1 MMMDDETLQMYV
13 EEASEHLGDIENDLL
28 TIEQAGADID
38 EDLVN
43 KVFRA
48 AHSIKGGAGFLGLN
62 KIKDLGHK
70 IENVLDM
77 IRNRELVPDPE
88 VVNIVLL
95 AFDKL
100 RDMIHN
106 VAQSNDAFIDDH
118 IAALTAA
125 TTANLKVADKSTVDK
140 VVEIKDKQGRT
151 VFVVPE
157 FDLMQNRK
165 GGKNLY
171 LLEFDLIHDVQR
183 KDKKP
188 LDLLKGMDST
198 GVILD
203 LKVDFEAVGSLEDD
217 GFSNRI
223 PFFVL
228 FGSIV
233 EEDIMPALLDLRG
246 EFITSLQF
254 DAPAAATADFAQDL
268 LATTP
273 ATPEVDRTDA
283 LVSELFTGSSL
294 ASALSPTPAPPAAPA
309 VAPSPVQAPAAQA
322 PVASAPVAPVA
333 PAPPAPVRPEMVAP
347 DEDPGRKSD
356 LKTPKSVISQP
367 DSLRVHVSLLEDL
380 MNLAGELVLSRN
392 QLMQAI
398 SSNAIHQIEVAGQR
412 IDLVTSELQETIM
425 LTRMQTVGN
434 IFNKFPRV
442 VRDLARTLG
451 KEIDLQL
458 EGNDVELDKTI
469 IEGLGDPLTH
479 LVRNSADHGIEL
491 PLERAAA
498 GKPAMGT
505 IVLKAYHEAGQVIIE
520 IVDDGRGL
528 NTEKIVEKALSKGLI
543 TPDHAKNMSD
553 KEKANLI
560 FLPGLSTAEMVTDV
574 SGRGVGMDVV
584 KSNLDQLGG
593 QVDIETVR
601 GKGTTIRIK
610 LPLTLA
616 IIPSLLVSVGNERYA
631 IPQVNVDELLR
642 VPADQIGERVEMVGD
657 AEVLL
662 LRGELIPLLYL
673 SDVLGL
679 DSADCHASQM
689 VSKIL
694 RGEMSTEQGDSDCI
708 LADVNLVVV
717 SAGQFRYGLVVDQL
731 HDSVEIVVKPLGR
744 HFKDCHGYAGATIMG
759 DGHVALILDV
769 AGLGR
774 LGDLSLTAGLE
785 KTAGVAKEPEP
796 GMDQEKLSLFVFRN
810 TPQEHCA
817 VPLDL
822 VARVELIN
830 AEEIEEVGGRRV
842 IKYRGGSLPV
852 FSLDQATS
860 AGMLDVSGEIIVIV
874 FLMAGHEIGLLAK
887 PPVDAIETR
896 VAVDT
901 FTLKQPGISG
911 SAVIGDNTTLI
922 VDIFE
927 LIQTVQPDWFAVR
940 GTIEVSDDAGE
951 TGVPHLL
958 LVEDSDFFRNQV
970 RKFIEDDGYTVDV
983 AEDGVVAWNMLNAE
997 PDKYDLVVTDIEMP
1011 NMDGFELAKLI
1022 RKDKRF
1028 ALTPIVAL
1036 TSLAGDEDVA
1046 KGRAAG
1052 IDDYQIKL
1060 DKERLLQSIY
1070 ECLKRY
1076 AS

>member
-13 EEASEHLGDIENDLL
+13 EEAAEHLGDIENDLL
-28 TIEQAGADID
+28 AIEQAGADID
-38 EDLVN
+38 VELVN

-48 AHSIKGGAGFLGLN
+48 AHSIKGGAGFLGLT

-70 IENVLDM
+70 IENILDM
-77 IRNRELVPDPE
+77 VRNRELVPEPE

-100 RDMIHN
+100 RDLITN
-106 VAQSNDAFIDDH
+106 VAESNDAYIDDH
-118 IAALTAA
+118 VAALTAA
-125 TTANLKVADKSTVDK
+125 ASANLEGEEKASVDRL
-140 VVEIKDKQGRT
+140 VEIRDRRGRL
-151 VFVVPE
+151 VFEVAE
-157 FDLMQNRK
+157 FDLLQNRK

-183 KDKKP
+183 KNKTFFDI
-188 LDLLKGMDST
+188 LKGMDST
-198 GVILD
+198 GVVLD
-203 LKVDFEAVGSLEDD
+203 LKVDFEAVGTLEDD
-217 GFSNRI
+217 DFSNRI

-228 FGSIV
+228 FGSII
-233 EEDIMPALLDLRG
+233 EDDIMPALLDLGG
-246 EFITSLQF
+246 EFITTLNVDLPS
-254 DAPAAATADFAQDL
+254 DSPAPAADFAQEL
-268 LATTP
+268 LDQTP
-273 ATPEVDRTDA
+273 QTPSEDRTDS
-283 LVSELFTGSSL
+283 LISELFSGETL
-294 ASALSPTPAPPAAPA
+294 ASALTEPAPAPRAAAPAPAAPA
-309 VAPSPVQAPAAQA
+309 
-322 PVASAPVAPVA
+322 A
-333 PAPPAPVRPEMVAP
+333 PAPRPEPSMTA
-347 DEDPGRKSD
+347 DEDVGRKPD
-356 LKTPKSVISQP
+356 PRAPKSAITQP

-398 SSNAIHQIEVAGQR
+398 SSGAIHQIEVAGQR

-451 KEIDLQL
+451 KEMDLQL

-479 LVRNSADHGIEL
+479 LVRNSADHGIEM
-491 PLERAAA
+491 PDVRVKA

-520 IVDDGRGL
+520 IVDDGGGL
-528 NTEKIVEKALSKGLI
+528 DTEKIVAKALSRGLI
-543 TPDHAKNMSD
+543 SPDQAKSMSD

-560 FLPGLSTAEMVTDV
+560 FLPGLSTAEQVTDV

-593 QVDIETVR
+593 QVDIETER

-616 IIPSLLVSVGNERYA
+616 IIPSLLVSVGQERYA

-642 VPADQIGERVEMVGD
+642 IPVDQITERVELVGD

-673 SDVLGL
+673 SNVLGL
-679 DSADCHASQM
+679 DIGSCEASKL
-689 VSKIL
+689 VGEIL
-694 RGEMSTEQGDSDCI
+694 RGERSLGEIKDSGCTS
-708 LADVNLVVV
+708 ADVNLVVV

-744 HFKDCHGYAGATIMG
+744 HFKECQGYAGATIMG

-774 LGDLSLTAGLE
+774 LGDLSLS
-785 KTAGVAKEPEP
+785 VAREALQTPKEAEAAS
-796 GMDQEKLSLFVFRN
+796 GQDKLSLFVFRN
-810 TPQEHCA
+810 APQEYCA

-822 VARVELIN
+822 VARVELID
-830 AEEIEEVGGRRV
+830 AAEIEEVGGRRV
-842 IKYRGGSLPV
+842 IKYRGGTLPV
-852 FSLDQATS
+852 FSLDQATNVN
-860 AGMLDVSGEIIVIV
+860 MLDISGEIIVIV

-887 PPVDAIETR
+887 PPVDAIEAQ
-896 VAVDT
+896 VAIDS

-922 VDIFE
+922 VDIYE

-940 GTIEVSDDAGE
+940 GSIEIADDAGE
-951 TGVPHLL
+951 VGVPHLL

-970 RKFIEDDGYTVDV
+970 KKFIEDDGYMVDV
-983 AEDGVVAWNMLNAE
+983 AEDGVVAWNMLDAE
-997 PDKYDLVVTDIEMP
+997 PDKFDLVVTDIEMP
-1011 NMDGFELAKLI
+1011 NMDGFELSRRI
-1022 RKDKRF
+1022 RQDKRF
-1028 ALTPIVAL
+1028 SLMPIVAL

-1046 KGRAAG
+1046 RGKAVG
-1052 IDDYQIKL
+1052 IDDYQVKL

-1070 ECLKRY
+1070 EWLKRY

>member
-13 EEASEHLGDIENDLL
+13 EEATEHLGDIENDLL
-28 TIEQAGADID
+28 AIEQAGADID
-38 EDLVN
+38 VELVN

-77 IRNRELVPDPE
+77 VRNRELVPDPE

-100 RDMIHN
+100 RDMITN
-106 VAQSNDAFIDDH
+106 VAASNDEYIDDH
-118 IAALTAA
+118 LAALTAA
-125 TTANLKVADKSTVDK
+125 TSANLQPEEKATVDTR
-140 VVEIKDKQGRT
+140 VAIKDRRGRT
-151 VFVVPE
+151 VFEVPE
-157 FDLMQNRK
+157 FDLVQNRK

-183 KDKKP
+183 KNKTV
-188 LDLLKGMDST
+188 LDLLKSMDSA

-203 LKVDFEAVGSLEDD
+203 LKVDFEAVGTLEEDD
-217 GFSNRI
+217 FSNRI
-223 PFFVL
+223 PLFVL
-228 FGSIV
+228 FGSII
-233 EEDIMPALLDLRG
+233 EDDIMPALLDLAG
-246 EFITSLQF
+246 EFILTLKF
-254 DAPAAATADFAQDL
+254 
-268 LATTP
+268 
-273 ATPEVDRTDA
+273 
-283 LVSELFTGSSL
+283 ELP
-294 ASALSPTPAPPAAPA
+294 ASAAAPA
-309 VAPSPVQAPAAQA
+309 VAPAATPDFARELLNTTPQAPDEDRTDSMVSEIFTDAGLSQA
-322 PVASAPVAPVA
+322 LSGSSAEPVA
-333 PAPPAPVRPEMVAP
+333 PASKPVPNPASPAASD
-347 DEDPGRKSD
+347 DESRKAA
-356 LKTPKSVISQP
+356 TPAAKSAITQP

-398 SSNAIHQIEVAGQR
+398 SSAALHQIEVAGQR

-442 VRDLARTLG
+442 VRDLARTLR

-479 LVRNSADHGIEL
+479 LVRNSADHGIET
-491 PLERAAA
+491 PDERVAA

-528 NTEKIVEKALSKGLI
+528 NTEKIVEKALGRGLI
-543 TPDHAKNMSD
+543 TPDQAKSMSD

-560 FLPGLSTAEMVTDV
+560 FLPGLSTAEQVTDV

-593 QVDIETVR
+593 QVDIETAR

-616 IIPSLLVSVGNERYA
+616 IIPSLLVSVGEERYA

-642 VPADQIGERVEMVGD
+642 VPASQINEKIEIVGD

-673 SDVLGL
+673 SNVLGL
-679 DSADCHASQM
+679 RDTPCDASRM
-689 VSKIL
+689 VAEIL
-694 RGEMSTEQGDSDCI
+694 SGEKTPEQIAESGY
-708 LADVNLVVV
+708 ATTDVNLVVV

-744 HFKDCHGYAGATIMG
+744 HFKECQGYAGATIMG

-774 LGDLSLTAGLE
+774 LGDLSLTAGRE
-785 KTAGVAKEPEP
+785 RSVQVAKESEAVQ
-796 GMDQEKLSLFVFRN
+796 GQERLSLFTFRN
-810 TPQEHCA
+810 APEEHCA
-817 VPLDL
+817 VHLDL
-822 VARVELIN
+822 VARVELIDGK
-830 AEEIEEVGGRRV
+830 EIEEVGGRRV
-842 IKYRGGSLPV
+842 IKYRGGTLPV
-852 FSLDQATS
+852 FSMDQATS
-860 AGMLDVSGEIIVIV
+860 VGLLDTTGELIVIV

-887 PPVDAIETR
+887 PPVDAIELR
-896 VAVDT
+896 AAVDT
-901 FTLKQPGISG
+901 FTLKQTGISG
-911 SAVIGDNTTLI
+911 SVVIGDHTTLI
-922 VDIFE
+922 VDIHE
-927 LIQTVQPDWFAVR
+927 LIQAVQPDWFAVR
-940 GTIEVSDDAGE
+940 GSIEIADDAGDV
-951 TGVPHLL
+951 GVPHLL

-970 RKFIEDDGYTVDV
+970 RKFMADDGYTVDV
-983 AEDGVVAWNMLNAE
+983 AEDGLIAWNMLDADPE
-997 PDKYDLVVTDIEMP
+997 RFDLVVTDIEMP
-1011 NMDGFELAKLI
+1011 NMDGFELARRI
-1022 RKDKRF
+1022 RQDKRF
-1028 ALTPIVAL
+1028 ALMPIVAL
-1036 TSLAGDEDVA
+1036 TSLAGDEDMA
-1046 KGRAAG
+1046 RGRAVG
-1052 IDDYQIKL
+1052 IDDYQVKL

>member
-13 EEASEHLGDIENDLL
+13 EEATEHLGDIENDLL
-28 TIEQAGADID
+28 AIEQAGADID
-38 EDLVN
+38 VELVN

-70 IENVLDM
+70 IENILDM
-77 IRNRELVPDPE
+77 VRNRELVPEPE

-100 RDMIHN
+100 RDLITN
-106 VAQSNDAFIDDH
+106 VGESNDAYIDDH
-118 IAALTAA
+118 VAALTAA
-125 TTANLKVADKSTVDK
+125 ASANLQADEKASVDRKVEVRDRK
-140 VVEIKDKQGRT
+140 GRT
-151 VFVVPE
+151 VFEVPE
-157 FDLMQNRK
+157 FDLLQNRK

-183 KDKKP
+183 KNKTVFDV
-188 LDLLKGMDST
+188 LKGMDAT

-203 LKVDFEAVGSLEDD
+203 LKVDFEAVGTLEDD
-217 GFSNRI
+217 DFSNRI

-228 FGSIV
+228 FGSII
-233 EEDIMPALLDLRG
+233 EDDIMPALLDLGG
-246 EFITSLQF
+246 EFITTLNIDIPSAAQ
-254 DAPAAATADFAQDL
+254 APAKDFAQEL
-268 LATTP
+268 LDRTP
-273 ATPEVDRTDA
+273 PTPNEDRTDS
-283 LVSELFTGSSL
+283 LVSALFNGDSL
-294 ASALSPTPAPPAAPA
+294 ATALKAPVSEPAAPSSAPAPASKPEPAPA
-309 VAPSPVQAPAAQA
+309 VAATAADDDA
-322 PVASAPVAPVA
+322 
-333 PAPPAPVRPEMVAP
+333 
-347 DEDPGRKSD
+347 GRKAD
-356 LKTPKSVISQP
+356 PKAPKSVITQP

-442 VRDLARTLG
+442 VRDLARNLG

-479 LVRNSADHGIEL
+479 LVRNSADHGIEM
-491 PLERAAA
+491 PDIRVAA

-520 IVDDGRGL
+520 IVDDGGGL
-528 NTEKIVEKALSKGLI
+528 NTDKIVAKALSRGLI
-543 TPDHAKNMSD
+543 SPDQAKSMSD

-560 FLPGLSTAEMVTDV
+560 FLPGLSTAEQVTDV

-593 QVDIETVR
+593 QVDIETER
-601 GKGTTIRIK
+601 GRGTTIRIK

-616 IIPSLLVSVGNERYA
+616 IIPSLLVSVGQERYA

-642 VPADQIGERVEMVGD
+642 IPVDQITERVELVGD

-673 SDVLGL
+673 SNVLGL
-679 DSADCHASQM
+679 DVSSCEASKM
-689 VSKIL
+689 VGEIL
-694 RGEMSTEQGDSDCI
+694 RGEKSIGDVQEAGCAA
-708 LADVNLVVV
+708 ADVNLVVV

-744 HFKDCHGYAGATIMG
+744 HFKDCQGYAGATIMG

-774 LGDLSLTAGLE
+774 LGDLSLSIARE
-785 KTAGVAKEPEP
+785 KQQVTKEAEATS
-796 GMDQEKLSLFVFRN
+796 GQEKLSLFVFRN
-810 TPQEHCA
+810 TPQEYCA

-822 VARVELIN
+822 VARVELID
-830 AEEIEEVGGRRV
+830 AAEIEEVGGRRV
-842 IKYRGGSLPV
+842 IKYRGGTLPV
-852 FSLDQATS
+852 FSLDQATNVNL
-860 AGMLDVSGEIIVIV
+860 LDISGEVIVIV

-887 PPVDAIETR
+887 PPVDAIEAQ
-896 VAVDT
+896 VAIDS

-922 VDIFE
+922 VDIYE
-927 LIQTVQPDWFAVR
+927 LIQTVQPEWFAVR
-940 GTIEVSDDAGE
+940 GSIEIADDAGE
-951 TGVPHLL
+951 VGVPHLL

-970 RKFIEDDGYTVDV
+970 KKFIEDDGYAIDV
-983 AEDGVVAWNMLNAE
+983 AEDGVVAWNMLDAD
-997 PDKYDLVVTDIEMP
+997 PGRYDLVVTDIEMP
-1011 NMDGFELAKLI
+1011 NMDGFELSRRI
-1022 RKDKRF
+1022 RQDQRF
-1028 ALTPIVAL
+1028 SLVPIIAL

-1046 KGRAAG
+1046 RGKAAG
-1052 IDDYQIKL
+1052 IDDYQVKL

-1070 ECLKRY
+1070 DWLKRY

>member
-13 EEASEHLGDIENDLL
+13 EEATEHLGDIENDLL
-28 TIEQAGADID
+28 AIEQAGADID
-38 EDLVN
+38 VELVN

-70 IENVLDM
+70 IENILDM
-77 IRNRELVPDPE
+77 VRNRELVPEPE

-100 RDMIHN
+100 RDLITN
-106 VAQSNDAFIDDH
+106 VGESNDAYIDDH
-118 IAALTAA
+118 VAALTAA
-125 TTANLKVADKSTVDK
+125 ASANLQADEKASVDRK
-140 VVEIKDKQGRT
+140 VVVQDRKGRT
-151 VFVVPE
+151 VFEVPE
-157 FDLMQNRK
+157 FDLLQNRK

-183 KDKKP
+183 KNKTVFDV
-188 LDLLKGMDST
+188 LKGMDAT

-203 LKVDFEAVGSLEDD
+203 LKVDFEAVGTLEDD
-217 GFSNRI
+217 DFSNRI

-228 FGSIV
+228 FGSII
-233 EEDIMPALLDLRG
+233 EDDIMPALLDLGG
-246 EFITSLQF
+246 EFITTLNIDIPSA
-254 DAPAAATADFAQDL
+254 APAKDFAQEL
-268 LATTP
+268 LDRTP
-273 ATPEVDRTDA
+273 PTPDEDRTDS
-283 LVSELFTGSSL
+283 LVSELFSGDSL
-294 ASALSPTPAPPAAPA
+294 ATALKTPVAEPT
-309 VAPSPVQAPAAQA
+309 APSPAPAPASKPEPAPAPAAA
-322 PVASAPVAPVA
+322 VADDDA
-333 PAPPAPVRPEMVAP
+333 
-347 DEDPGRKSD
+347 GRKAD
-356 LKTPKSVISQP
+356 PKTPKSVITQP

-479 LVRNSADHGIEL
+479 LVRNSADHGIEM
-491 PLERAAA
+491 PDERVAA

-520 IVDDGRGL
+520 IVDDGGGL
-528 NTEKIVEKALSKGLI
+528 NTDKIVQKALSKGLI
-543 TPDHAKNMSD
+543 TPDQAKSMSD

-560 FLPGLSTAEMVTDV
+560 FLPGLSTAEQVTDV

-593 QVDIETVR
+593 QVDIDTAR

-616 IIPSLLVSVGNERYA
+616 IIPSLLVSVGQERYA

-642 VPADQIGERVEMVGD
+642 IPVDQIRERVEMVGD

-673 SDVLGL
+673 SNVLGL
-679 DSADCHASQM
+679 DNSSCEASRM
-689 VSKIL
+689 VGEIL
-694 RGEMSTEQGDSDCI
+694 RGEASPGQIEASGCVM
-708 LADVNLVVV
+708 ADVNLVVV

-744 HFKDCHGYAGATIMG
+744 HFKDCQGYAGATIMG

-774 LGDLSLTAGLE
+774 LGDLSLTASRERSNL
-785 KTAGVAKEPEP
+785 VAKEAEVESNQ
-796 GMDQEKLSLFVFRN
+796 DKLSLFVFRN

-822 VARVELIN
+822 VARVELID
-830 AEEIEEVGGRRV
+830 AKEIEEVGGRRV
-842 IKYRGGSLPV
+842 IKYRGGTLPV
-852 FSLDQATS
+852 FSLDQATNV
-860 AGMLDVSGEIIVIV
+860 GLLELSGELIVIV

-896 VAVDT
+896 VALDG

-911 SAVIGDNTTLI
+911 SAVIGENTTLI
-922 VDIFE
+922 VDIYE
-927 LIQTVQPDWFAVR
+927 LIQTVQPEWFAVR
-940 GTIEVSDDAGE
+940 GSIEIADDAGE
-951 TGVPHLL
+951 VGVPHLL

-970 RKFIEDDGYTVDV
+970 KKFIEDDGYSVDV
-983 AEDGVVAWNMLNAE
+983 AEDGLVAWNMLDAD
-997 PDKYDLVVTDIEMP
+997 PTRYDLVVTDIEMP
-1011 NMDGFELAKLI
+1011 NMDGFELSKRI
-1022 RKDKRF
+1022 RQDKRF
-1028 ALTPIVAL
+1028 SLVPIVAL

-1046 KGRAAG
+1046 RGKAVG
-1052 IDDYQIKL
+1052 IDDYQVKL

-1070 ECLKRY
+1070 EWLKRY
-1076 AS
+1076 ASS

>member
-13 EEASEHLGDIENDLL
+13 EEATEHLGDIENDLL
-28 TIEQAGADID
+28 AIEQAGADID
-38 EDLVN
+38 VELVN

-70 IENVLDM
+70 IENILDM
-77 IRNRELVPDPE
+77 VRNRELVPEPE

-100 RDMIHN
+100 RDLITN
-106 VAQSNDAFIDDH
+106 VAESNDAYIDDH
-118 IAALTAA
+118 VAALTAA
-125 TTANLKVADKSTVDK
+125 ASANLQGDEKASVDRKVEVQDRK
-140 VVEIKDKQGRT
+140 GRT
-151 VFVVPE
+151 VFEVPE
-157 FDLMQNRK
+157 FDLLQNRK

-183 KDKKP
+183 KNKTVFDV
-188 LDLLKGMDST
+188 LKGMDAT

-203 LKVDFEAVGSLEDD
+203 LKVDFEAVGTLEDD
-217 GFSNRI
+217 DFSNRI

-228 FGSIV
+228 FGSII
-233 EEDIMPALLDLRG
+233 EDDIMPALLDLAG
-246 EFITSLQF
+246 EFVTTLNIDLSSA
-254 DAPAAATADFAQDL
+254 APVTDFAQEL
-268 LATTP
+268 LDRTP
-273 ATPEVDRTDA
+273 PTPDEDRTDS
-283 LVSELFTGSSL
+283 LVSALFNGDSL
-294 ASALSPTPAPPAAPA
+294 ATALKTPVAEQAAPSPAPAPASKPEPTPAA
-309 VAPSPVQAPAAQA
+309 VADDDA
-322 PVASAPVAPVA
+322 
-333 PAPPAPVRPEMVAP
+333 
-347 DEDPGRKSD
+347 GRKAD
-356 LKTPKSVISQP
+356 PKTPKSVITQP

-479 LVRNSADHGIEL
+479 LVRNSADHGIEM
-491 PLERAAA
+491 PDERVAA

-520 IVDDGRGL
+520 IVDDGGGL
-528 NTEKIVEKALSKGLI
+528 NTDKIVQKALSKGLI
-543 TPDHAKNMSD
+543 TPDQAKSMSD

-560 FLPGLSTAEMVTDV
+560 FLPGLSTAEQVTDV

-593 QVDIETVR
+593 QVDIDTAR

-616 IIPSLLVSVGNERYA
+616 IIPSLLVSVGQERYA

-642 VPADQIGERVEMVGD
+642 IPVDQIRERVEMVGD

-673 SDVLGL
+673 SNVLGL
-679 DSADCHASQM
+679 DNSSCEASRM
-689 VSKIL
+689 VGEIL
-694 RGEMSTEQGDSDCI
+694 RGEASPGQIEGSGSVM
-708 LADVNLVVV
+708 ADVNLVVV

-744 HFKDCHGYAGATIMG
+744 HFKDCQGYAGATIMG

-774 LGDLSLTAGLE
+774 LGDLSLTASRERSNL
-785 KTAGVAKEPEP
+785 VAKEAEVESNQ
-796 GMDQEKLSLFVFRN
+796 DKLSLFVFRN

-822 VARVELIN
+822 VARVELID
-830 AEEIEEVGGRRV
+830 AKEIEEVGGRRV
-842 IKYRGGSLPV
+842 IKYRGGTLPV
-852 FSLDQATS
+852 FSLDQATNV
-860 AGMLDVSGEIIVIV
+860 GLLELSGELIVIV

-896 VAVDT
+896 VALDG

-911 SAVIGDNTTLI
+911 SAVIGENTTLI
-922 VDIFE
+922 VDIYE
-927 LIQTVQPDWFAVR
+927 LIQTVQPEWFAVR
-940 GTIEVSDDAGE
+940 GSIEIADDAGE
-951 TGVPHLL
+951 VGVPHLL

-970 RKFIEDDGYTVDV
+970 KKFIEDDGYSVDV
-983 AEDGVVAWNMLNAE
+983 AEDGLIAWNMLDAD
-997 PDKYDLVVTDIEMP
+997 PTRYDLVVTDIEMP
-1011 NMDGFELAKLI
+1011 NMDGFELSKRI
-1022 RKDKRF
+1022 RQDKRF
-1028 ALTPIVAL
+1028 SLVPIVAL
-1036 TSLAGDEDVA
+1036 TSLAGDEDIARGKAV
-1046 KGRAAG
+1046 G
-1052 IDDYQIKL
+1052 IDDYQVKL

-1070 ECLKRY
+1070 EWLKRY
-1076 AS
+1076 ASS

>member
-13 EEASEHLGDIENDLL
+13 EEATEHLGDIENDLL
-28 TIEQAGADID
+28 AIEQAGADID
-38 EDLVN
+38 VELVN

-70 IENVLDM
+70 IENILDM
-77 IRNRELVPDPE
+77 VRNRELVPEPE

-100 RDMIHN
+100 RDLITN
-106 VAQSNDAFIDDH
+106 VGESNDAYIDDH
-118 IAALTAA
+118 VAALTAA
-125 TTANLKVADKSTVDK
+125 ASANLQADEKASVDRKVEVRDRK
-140 VVEIKDKQGRT
+140 GRT
-151 VFVVPE
+151 VFEVPE
-157 FDLMQNRK
+157 FDLLQNRK

-183 KDKKP
+183 KNKTVFDV
-188 LDLLKGMDST
+188 LKGMDAT

-203 LKVDFEAVGSLEDD
+203 LKVDFEAVGTLEDD
-217 GFSNRI
+217 DFSNRI

-228 FGSIV
+228 FGSII
-233 EEDIMPALLDLRG
+233 EDDIMPALLDLGG
-246 EFITSLQF
+246 EFITTLNIDIPSAAQ
-254 DAPAAATADFAQDL
+254 APAKDFAQEL
-268 LATTP
+268 LDRTP
-273 ATPEVDRTDA
+273 PTPNEDRTDS
-283 LVSELFTGSSL
+283 LVSALFNGDSL
-294 ASALSPTPAPPAAPA
+294 ATALKAPVSEPAAPSSAPAPASKPEPAPA
-309 VAPSPVQAPAAQA
+309 VAATAADDDA
-322 PVASAPVAPVA
+322 
-333 PAPPAPVRPEMVAP
+333 
-347 DEDPGRKSD
+347 GRKAD
-356 LKTPKSVISQP
+356 PKAPKSVITQP

-451 KEIDLQL
+451 KEMDLQL
-458 EGNDVELDKTI
+458 EGNEVELDKTI

-479 LVRNSADHGIEL
+479 LVRNSADHGIEM
-491 PLERAAA
+491 PEERVAA

-520 IVDDGRGL
+520 IVDDGGGL
-528 NTEKIVEKALSKGLI
+528 NTDKIVQKALSKGLI
-543 TPDHAKNMSD
+543 TPDQAKSMSD

-560 FLPGLSTAEMVTDV
+560 FLPGLSTAEQVTDV

-593 QVDIETVR
+593 QVDIDTAR

-616 IIPSLLVSVGNERYA
+616 IIPSLLVSVGQERYA

-642 VPADQIGERVEMVGD
+642 IPVDQIGERVEMVGD

-673 SDVLGL
+673 SNVLGL
-679 DSADCHASQM
+679 DNSSCEASRM
-689 VSKIL
+689 VGDIL
-694 RGEMSTEQGDSDCI
+694 RGEASPGQVEGSGCVM
-708 LADVNLVVV
+708 ADVNLVVV

-744 HFKDCHGYAGATIMG
+744 HFKDCQGYAGATIMG

-769 AGLGR
+769 AGVGR
-774 LGDLSLTAGLE
+774 LGDLSLTTSRERSTL
-785 KTAGVAKEPEP
+785 VAKETEVESSK
-796 GMDQEKLSLFVFRN
+796 DRLSLFVFRN

-822 VARVELIN
+822 VARVELID
-830 AEEIEEVGGRRV
+830 AKEIEEVGGRRV
-842 IKYRGGSLPV
+842 IKYRGGTLPV
-852 FSLDQATS
+852 FSLDQATNV
-860 AGMLDVSGEIIVIV
+860 GLLELSGELIVIV

-896 VAVDT
+896 VAIDG

-911 SAVIGDNTTLI
+911 SAVIGENTTLI
-922 VDIFE
+922 VDIYE
-927 LIQTVQPDWFAVR
+927 LIQTVQPEWFAVR
-940 GTIEVSDDAGE
+940 GSIEVAGDAGE
-951 TGVPHLL
+951 VGVPHLL

-970 RKFIEDDGYTVDV
+970 KKFIEDDGYSVDV
-983 AEDGVVAWNMLNAE
+983 AEDGLVAWNMLDAD
-997 PDKYDLVVTDIEMP
+997 PSKYDLIVTDIEMP
-1011 NMDGFELAKLI
+1011 NMDGFELSRRI
-1022 RKDKRF
+1022 RQDKRF
-1028 ALTPIVAL
+1028 SLVPIVAL

-1046 KGRAAG
+1046 RGKAVG
-1052 IDDYQIKL
+1052 IDDYQVKL

-1070 ECLKRY
+1070 EWLKRY
-1076 AS
+1076 ASS

>member
-13 EEASEHLGDIENDLL
+13 EEAAEHLGDIENDLL
-28 TIEQAGADID
+28 AIEQAGADID
-38 EDLVN
+38 VELVN

-48 AHSIKGGAGFLGLN
+48 AHSIKGGAGFLGLT

-70 IENVLDM
+70 IENILDM
-77 IRNRELVPDPE
+77 VRNRELVPEPE

-100 RDMIHN
+100 RDLISN
-106 VAQSNDAFIDDH
+106 VAESNDAYIDDH
-118 IAALTAA
+118 VAALTAA
-125 TTANLKVADKSTVDK
+125 ASANLEGEAKASVDRLIEVKDRRGRVVFEVA
-140 VVEIKDKQGRT
+140 
-151 VFVVPE
+151 E
-157 FDLMQNRK
+157 FDLLQNKK

-183 KDKKP
+183 KNKTIFDI
-188 LDLLKGMDST
+188 LKGMDAT

-203 LKVDFEAVGSLEDD
+203 LKVDFEAVGTLEDD
-217 GFSNRI
+217 DFSNRI

-228 FGSIV
+228 FGSII
-233 EEDIMPALLDLRG
+233 EDDIMPALLDLGG
-246 EFITSLQF
+246 EFITTLSIDLPS
-254 DAPAAATADFAQDL
+254 DPKAPAADFAQEL
-268 LATTP
+268 LDQTP
-273 ATPEVDRTDA
+273 QTPDEDRTDS
-283 LVSELFTGSSL
+283 LISELFSRETLTSSL
-294 ASALSPTPAPPAAPA
+294 SSPAADSVPSAPAPA
-309 VAPSPVQAPAAQA
+309 
-322 PVASAPVAPVA
+322 APVA
-333 PAPPAPVRPEMVAP
+333 PAPQPAPQPMADDDAIRKADPRAP
-347 DEDPGRKSD
+347 
-356 LKTPKSVISQP
+356 KTAISQP

-479 LVRNSADHGIEL
+479 LVRNSADHGIEM
-491 PLERAAA
+491 PDVRARA
-498 GKPAMGT
+498 GKPALGT

-520 IVDDGRGL
+520 IVDDGGGL
-528 NTEKIVEKALSKGLI
+528 DTEKIVAKALSRGLI
-543 TPDHAKNMSD
+543 SPDQAKSMSD

-560 FLPGLSTAEMVTDV
+560 FLPGLSTAEQVTDV

-593 QVDIETVR
+593 QVDIETER

-616 IIPSLLVSVGNERYA
+616 IIPSLLVSVGQERYA

-642 VPADQIGERVEMVGD
+642 IPVDQITERVELVGD

-673 SDVLGL
+673 SNVLGL
-679 DSADCHASQM
+679 DVDSCEASKM
-689 VSKIL
+689 VGEIL
-694 RGEMSTEQGDSDCI
+694 RGEKGLDEVQEAGCI

-744 HFKDCHGYAGATIMG
+744 HFKECQGYAGATIMG

-774 LGDLSLTAGLE
+774 LGDLSLSVSRE
-785 KTAGVAKEPEP
+785 KQQVTKDAEAVTGP
-796 GMDQEKLSLFVFRN
+796 EKLSLFVFRN
-810 TPQEHCA
+810 TPQEYCA

-822 VARVELIN
+822 VARVELID
-830 AEEIEEVGGRRV
+830 AAEIEEVGGRRV
-842 IKYRGGSLPV
+842 IKYRGGTLPV
-852 FSLDQATS
+852 FSLDQATNV
-860 AGMLDVSGEIIVIV
+860 GLLDLTGELIVIV

-887 PPVDAIETR
+887 PPVDAIEAR
-896 VAVDT
+896 VNLDS

-911 SAVIGDNTTLI
+911 SAVIGENTTLI
-922 VDIFE
+922 VDIYE

-940 GTIEVSDDAGE
+940 GSIEIADDAGE
-951 TGVPHLL
+951 VGVPHLL

-970 RKFIEDDGYTVDV
+970 RKFIEDDGYLVDV
-983 AEDGVVAWNMLNAE
+983 AEDGLVAWNMLDAE
-997 PDKYDLVVTDIEMP
+997 PGKFDLVVTDIEMP
-1011 NMDGFELAKLI
+1011 NMDGFELARLI
-1022 RKDKRF
+1022 RQDKRF
-1028 ALTPIVAL
+1028 SMMPIVAL

-1046 KGRAAG
+1046 KGKAAG
-1052 IDDYQIKL
+1052 IDDYQVKL

-1070 ECLKRY
+1070 EWLKRY

>member
-13 EEASEHLGDIENDLL
+13 EEATEHLGDIENDLL
-28 TIEQAGADID
+28 AIEQAGADID
-38 EDLVN
+38 VELVN

-77 IRNRELVPDPE
+77 VRNRELVPDPE

-100 RDMIHN
+100 RDLITN
-106 VAQSNDAFIDDH
+106 VATSNDAYIDDH

-125 TTANLKVADKSTVDK
+125 TSANLHPGEKATVENR
-140 VVEIKDKQGRT
+140 VEIQDRRGRT

-157 FDLMQNRK
+157 FDLVQNRK
-165 GGKNLY
+165 SGKNLY

-183 KDKKP
+183 KNKTV
-188 LDLLKGMDST
+188 LDLLKSMDSA

-203 LKVDFEAVGSLEDD
+203 LKVDFEAVGTLDEDD
-217 GFSNRI
+217 FSSRI
-223 PFFVL
+223 PLFVL
-228 FGSIV
+228 FGSII
-233 EEDIMPALLDLRG
+233 EDDIMPALLDLSG
-246 EFITSLQF
+246 EYILTLKFELPATAAA
-254 DAPAAATADFAQDL
+254 APARPPMPASAQDL
-268 LATTP
+268 
-273 ATPEVDRTDA
+273 
-283 LVSELFTGSSL
+283 
-294 ASALSPTPAPPAAPA
+294 PPAAMRAPEPADTA
-309 VAPSPVQAPAAQA
+309 VAETASDEVSARDDAPPVPVAQA
-322 PVASAPVAPVA
+322 ASLSVAEDETRKGA
-333 PAPPAPVRPEMVAP
+333 PAP
-347 DEDPGRKSD
+347 KSAMA
-356 LKTPKSVISQP
+356 QP

-398 SSNAIHQIEVAGQR
+398 SSGALHQIEVAGQR

-442 VRDLARTLG
+442 VRDLARNLG

-479 LVRNSADHGIEL
+479 LVRNSADHGIE
-491 PLERAAA
+491 PPNERVAA
-498 GKPAMGT
+498 GKPSMGT

-528 NTEKIVEKALSKGLI
+528 NTDKIVQKALSRGLV
-543 TPDHAKNMSD
+543 TPDQARSMSD

-560 FLPGLSTAEMVTDV
+560 FLPGLSTAEQVTDV

-593 QVDIETVR
+593 QVDIETAR
-601 GKGTTIRIK
+601 GRGTTIRIK

-616 IIPSLLVSVGNERYA
+616 IIPSLLVSAGEERYA

-642 VPADQIGERVEMVGD
+642 VPAAQIREKIEMVGD

-673 SDVLGL
+673 SNVLALCGGVCE
-679 DSADCHASQM
+679 STRM
-689 VSKIL
+689 VGEIL
-694 RGEMSTEQGDSDCI
+694 RGEKTLEQIAESGYAS
-708 LADVNLVVV
+708 LDVNLVVV

-744 HFKDCHGYAGATIMG
+744 HFKECQGYAGATIMG

-774 LGDLSLTAGLE
+774 LGDLSLTTIRERG
-785 KTAGVAKEPEP
+785 TQVAKDGEVAQ
-796 GMDQEKLSLFVFRN
+796 DQERLSLFTFRN
-810 TPQEHCA
+810 APGEHCA

-822 VARVELIN
+822 VARVELIDGR
-830 AEEIEEVGGRRV
+830 EIEQVGGRRV
-842 IKYRGGSLPV
+842 IKYRGGTLPV

-860 AGMLDVSGEIIVIV
+860 VGLLDTTGELIVIV

-887 PPVDAIETR
+887 PPVDAIELKA
-896 VAVDT
+896 VVDT

-911 SAVIGDNTTLI
+911 SVVIGENTTLI
-922 VDIFE
+922 VDIYE

-940 GTIEVSDDAGE
+940 GSIEIAGDAGE
-951 TGVPHLL
+951 AGVPNLL

-970 RKFIEDDGYTVDV
+970 RKFLEDDGYTAEV
-983 AEDGVVAWNMLNAE
+983 AEDGLVAWNMLNAE
-997 PDKYDLVVTDIEMP
+997 PDRFDLVLTDIEMP
-1011 NMDGFELAKLI
+1011 KMDGFELSRRI
-1022 RKDKRF
+1022 RQDKRF
-1028 ALTPIVAL
+1028 ALMPIVAL
-1036 TSLAGDEDVA
+1036 TSLAADEDVA
-1046 KGRAAG
+1046 RGKAVG
-1052 IDDYQIKL
+1052 IDDYQVKL

>member
-13 EEASEHLGDIENDLL
+13 EEATEHLGDIENDLL
-28 TIEQAGADID
+28 AIEQAGADID
-38 EDLVN
+38 VELVN

-48 AHSIKGGAGFLGLN
+48 AHSIKGGAGFLGLT

-77 IRNRELVPDPE
+77 VRNGELVPDPE

-100 RDMIHN
+100 RDMIIN
-106 VAQSNDAFIDDH
+106 VAESEDAYIDDH

-125 TTANLKVADKSTVDK
+125 TSANLQAEEKASVDRMVAILDAR
-140 VVEIKDKQGRT
+140 GRT
-151 VFVVPE
+151 VFEVPE
-157 FDLMQNRK
+157 FDLLQNRK

-183 KDKKP
+183 KEKTIFDI
-188 LDLLKGMDST
+188 LKCMDST

-203 LKVDFEAVGSLEDD
+203 LKVDFEAVGTLDGDD
-217 GFSNRI
+217 FSNRI
-223 PFFVL
+223 PLFVL
-228 FGSIV
+228 FGSII
-233 EEDIMPALLDLRG
+233 EDDIMPALLDLG
-246 EFITSLQF
+246 SEFILPLKLDLPSS
-254 DAPAAATADFAQDL
+254 APAAEPGFAREL
-268 LATTP
+268 LEQTP
-273 ATPEVDRTDA
+273 QTPEEDRTDA
-283 LVSELFTGSSL
+283 LVSEIFNGANLADALNSS
-294 ASALSPTPAPPAAPA
+294 APQQAPAPAVPAPAAQEPVRESAPTPAPK
-309 VAPSPVQAPAAQA
+309 
-322 PVASAPVAPVA
+322 
-333 PAPPAPVRPEMVAP
+333 PAPKPAGEDVKADAKAP
-347 DEDPGRKSD
+347 KAMA
-356 LKTPKSVISQP
+356 QP
-367 DSLRVHVSLLEDL
+367 DTLRVHVSLLEDL

-398 SSNAIHQIEVAGQR
+398 SSAALHQIEVAGQR

-442 VRDLARTLG
+442 VRDLARNLG

-479 LVRNSADHGIEL
+479 LVRNSADHGIET
-491 PLERAAA
+491 PDERVLA

-528 NTEKIVEKALSKGLI
+528 NTDRIVEKAMERGLI
-543 TPDHAKNMSD
+543 SPDQAKSMSD

-560 FLPGLSTAEMVTDV
+560 FLPGLSTAEKVTDV

-593 QVDIETVR
+593 QVDIETAS

-616 IIPSLLVSVGNERYA
+616 IIPSLLVSVAEERYA

-642 VPADQIGERVEMVGD
+642 IPVEQITERVEMVGD

-662 LRGELIPLLYL
+662 LRGELIPLMYL
-673 SDVLGL
+673 STVLGL
-679 DSADCHASQM
+679 EGSACSSSTM
-689 VSKIL
+689 VGEVL
-694 RGEMSTEQGDSDCI
+694 RGEKSIAELEEAGCAAM
-708 LADVNLVVV
+708 DVNLVVV

-744 HFKDCHGYAGATIMG
+744 HFKECQGYAGATIMG

-774 LGDLSLTAGLE
+774 LGDLSLTSIQERGSY
-785 KTAGVAKEPEP
+785 AKEAEVEK
-796 GMDQEKLSLFVFRN
+796 GQEKLSLFVFRN
-810 TPQEHCA
+810 TPDEHCA

-822 VARVELIN
+822 VARVELIDGK
-830 AEEIEEVGGRRV
+830 EIEGVGGRRV
-842 IKYRGGSLPV
+842 IKYRGGTLPV
-852 FSLDQATS
+852 FALDQATNVAS
-860 AGMLDVSGEIIVIV
+860 LDLTGELIVIV

-887 PPVDAIETR
+887 PPVDAIETE
-896 VAVDT
+896 VSIDS

-911 SAVIGDNTTLI
+911 SAVIGENTTLI
-922 VDIFE
+922 VDIYE
-927 LIQTVQPDWFAVR
+927 LIQTVQPEWFAVR
-940 GTIEVSDDAGE
+940 GSIEVADDAGDV
-951 TGVPHLL
+951 GVPHVL
-958 LVEDSDFFRNQV
+958 LVEDSDFFRGQV
-970 RKFIEDDGYTVDV
+970 RKFIEDDGYTVET
-983 AEDGVVAWNMLNAE
+983 AEDGLVAWNMLDAD
-997 PDKYDLVVTDIEMP
+997 PAKFDLVVTDIEMP
-1011 NMDGFELAKLI
+1011 NMDGFALAQAI
-1022 RKDKRF
+1022 RQDKRF
-1028 ALTPIVAL
+1028 SLTPIIAL

-1046 KGRAAG
+1046 RGRAVG
-1052 IDDYQIKL
+1052 IDDYQVKL
-1060 DKERLLQSIY
+1060 DKERLLQAIY
-1070 ECLKRY
+1070 EWLKRY

>member
-13 EEASEHLGDIENDLL
+13 EEAAEHLGDIENDLL
-28 TIEQAGADID
+28 AIEQAGADID
-38 EDLVN
+38 VELVN

-48 AHSIKGGAGFLGLN
+48 AHSIKGGAGFLGLT

-70 IENVLDM
+70 IENILDM
-77 IRNRELVPDPE
+77 VRNRELVPEPE

-100 RDMIHN
+100 RDLISN
-106 VAQSNDAFIDDH
+106 VAESNDAYIDDH
-118 IAALTAA
+118 VAALTAA
-125 TTANLKVADKSTVDK
+125 ASANLEGEEKASVDRLVEVRDNRGRVVFEVA
-140 VVEIKDKQGRT
+140 
-151 VFVVPE
+151 E
-157 FDLMQNRK
+157 FDLLQNKK

-183 KDKKP
+183 KNKTIFDI
-188 LDLLKGMDST
+188 LKGMDST

-203 LKVDFEAVGSLEDD
+203 LKVDFEAVGTLEDD
-217 GFSNRI
+217 DFSNRI

-228 FGSIV
+228 FGSII
-233 EEDIMPALLDLRG
+233 EDDIMPALLDLG
-246 EFITSLQF
+246 SEFITTLSIDLPSDQA
-254 DAPAAATADFAQDL
+254 APVADFAQEL
-268 LATTP
+268 LDQTP
-273 ATPEVDRTDA
+273 QTPNEDRTDS
-283 LVSELFTGSSL
+283 LISELFSGETL
-294 ASALSPTPAPPAAPA
+294 ASALAAPAPKPAAPA
-309 VAPSPVQAPAAQA
+309 
-322 PVASAPVAPVA
+322 APVA
-333 PAPPAPVRPEMVAP
+333 PAPTAPAAPAPRPEPQVTA
-347 DEDPGRKSD
+347 DEDAGRRPDPKA
-356 LKTPKSVISQP
+356 PKSAIAQP

-398 SSNAIHQIEVAGQR
+398 SSGAIHQIEVAGQR

-442 VRDLARTLG
+442 VRDLARNLG

-479 LVRNSADHGIEL
+479 LVRNSADHGIEM
-491 PLERAAA
+491 PDVRVKA
-498 GKPAMGT
+498 GKQAMGT

-520 IVDDGRGL
+520 IVDDGGGL
-528 NTEKIVEKALSKGLI
+528 DTEKIVAKALSRGLI
-543 TPDHAKNMSD
+543 SPDQAKSMSD

-560 FLPGLSTAEMVTDV
+560 FLPGLSTAEQVTDV

-593 QVDIETVR
+593 QVDIETER

-616 IIPSLLVSVGNERYA
+616 IIPSLLVSVGQERYA

-642 VPADQIGERVEMVGD
+642 IPVDQITERVELVGD

-673 SDVLGL
+673 SNVLGL
-679 DSADCHASQM
+679 NADSCEASKM
-689 VSKIL
+689 VGEIL
-694 RGEMSTEQGDSDCI
+694 RGEKSLGDIRESGCAS
-708 LADVNLVVV
+708 ADVNLVVV

-744 HFKDCHGYAGATIMG
+744 HFKECQGYAGATIMG

-774 LGDLSLTAGLE
+774 LGDLSLS
-785 KTAGVAKEPEP
+785 VAREAVQTPKEAEAAT
-796 GMDQEKLSLFVFRN
+796 GQEKLSLFVFRN
-810 TPQEHCA
+810 TPQEYCA

-822 VARVELIN
+822 VARVELID
-830 AEEIEEVGGRRV
+830 AAEIEEVGGRRV
-842 IKYRGGSLPV
+842 IKYRGGTLPV
-852 FSLDQATS
+852 FSLDQATNV
-860 AGMLDVSGEIIVIV
+860 GLLDISGELIVIV

-887 PPVDAIETR
+887 PPVDAIEAQ
-896 VAVDT
+896 VALDS

-911 SAVIGDNTTLI
+911 SAVIGDKTTLI
-922 VDIFE
+922 VDIYE

-940 GTIEVSDDAGE
+940 GSIEIADDAGE
-951 TGVPHLL
+951 VGVPHLL

-970 RKFIEDDGYTVDV
+970 RKFIEDDGYMVDV
-983 AEDGVVAWNMLNAE
+983 AEDGVVAWNMLDADPE
-997 PDKYDLVVTDIEMP
+997 KFDLVVTDIEMP
-1011 NMDGFELAKLI
+1011 NMDGFELSRRI
-1022 RKDKRF
+1022 RQDKRF
-1028 ALTPIVAL
+1028 SMMPIVAL

-1046 KGRAAG
+1046 RGKAVG
-1052 IDDYQIKL
+1052 IDDYQVKL

-1070 ECLKRY
+1070 EWLKRY

>member
-13 EEASEHLGDIENDLL
+13 EEAAEHLGDIENDLL
-28 TIEQAGADID
+28 AIEQAGADID
-38 EDLVN
+38 VELVN

-48 AHSIKGGAGFLGLN
+48 AHSIKGGAGFLGLT

-70 IENVLDM
+70 IENILDM
-77 IRNRELVPDPE
+77 VRNRELVPEPE

-100 RDMIHN
+100 RDLISN
-106 VAQSNDAFIDDH
+106 VAESNDAYIDDH
-118 IAALTAA
+118 VAALTAA
-125 TTANLKVADKSTVDK
+125 ASANLEGEEKASVDRLVEVRDNRGRVVFEVA
-140 VVEIKDKQGRT
+140 
-151 VFVVPE
+151 E
-157 FDLMQNRK
+157 FDLLQNKK

-183 KDKKP
+183 KNKTIFDI
-188 LDLLKGMDST
+188 LKGMDST

-203 LKVDFEAVGSLEDD
+203 LKVDFEAVGTLEDD
-217 GFSNRI
+217 DFSNRI

-228 FGSIV
+228 FGSII
-233 EEDIMPALLDLRG
+233 EDDIMPALLDLG
-246 EFITSLQF
+246 SEFITTLSIDLPSDQA
-254 DAPAAATADFAQDL
+254 APVADFAQEL
-268 LATTP
+268 LDQTP
-273 ATPEVDRTDA
+273 QTPNEDRTDS
-283 LVSELFTGSSL
+283 LISELFSGETL
-294 ASALSPTPAPPAAPA
+294 ASALAAPAPKPAAPA
-309 VAPSPVQAPAAQA
+309 
-322 PVASAPVAPVA
+322 APVA
-333 PAPPAPVRPEMVAP
+333 PAPTAPAAPAPRPEPQVTA
-347 DEDPGRKSD
+347 DEDAGRRPDPKA
-356 LKTPKSVISQP
+356 PKSAIAQP

-398 SSNAIHQIEVAGQR
+398 SSGAIHQIEVAGQR

-442 VRDLARTLG
+442 VRDLARNLG

-479 LVRNSADHGIEL
+479 LVRNSADHGIEM
-491 PLERAAA
+491 PDVRVKA
-498 GKPAMGT
+498 GKQAMGT

-520 IVDDGRGL
+520 IVDDGGGL
-528 NTEKIVEKALSKGLI
+528 DTEKIVAKALSRGLI
-543 TPDHAKNMSD
+543 SPDQAKSMSD

-560 FLPGLSTAEMVTDV
+560 FLPGLSTAEQVTDV

-593 QVDIETVR
+593 QVDIETER

-616 IIPSLLVSVGNERYA
+616 IIPSLLVSVGQERYA

-642 VPADQIGERVEMVGD
+642 IPVDQITERVELVGD

-673 SDVLGL
+673 SNVLGL
-679 DSADCHASQM
+679 NADSCEASKM
-689 VSKIL
+689 VGEIL
-694 RGEMSTEQGDSDCI
+694 RGEKSLGDIRESGCAS
-708 LADVNLVVV
+708 ADVNLVVV

-744 HFKDCHGYAGATIMG
+744 HFKECQGYAGATIMG

-774 LGDLSLTAGLE
+774 LGDLSLS
-785 KTAGVAKEPEP
+785 VAREAVQTPKEAEAAT
-796 GMDQEKLSLFVFRN
+796 GQEKLSLFVFRN
-810 TPQEHCA
+810 TPQEYCA

-822 VARVELIN
+822 VARVELID
-830 AEEIEEVGGRRV
+830 AAEIEEVGGRRV
-842 IKYRGGSLPV
+842 IKYRGGTLPV
-852 FSLDQATS
+852 FSLDQATNV
-860 AGMLDVSGEIIVIV
+860 GLLDISGELIVIV

-887 PPVDAIETR
+887 PPVDAIEAQ
-896 VAVDT
+896 VALDS

-911 SAVIGDNTTLI
+911 SAVIGDKTTLI
-922 VDIFE
+922 VDIYE

-940 GTIEVSDDAGE
+940 GSIEIADDAGE
-951 TGVPHLL
+951 VGVPHLL

-970 RKFIEDDGYTVDV
+970 RKFIEDDGYMVDV
-983 AEDGVVAWNMLNAE
+983 AEDGVVAWNMLDADPE
-997 PDKYDLVVTDIEMP
+997 KFDLVVTDIEMP
-1011 NMDGFELAKLI
+1011 NMDGFELSRRI
-1022 RKDKRF
+1022 RQDRRF
-1028 ALTPIVAL
+1028 SMMPIVAL

-1046 KGRAAG
+1046 RGKAVG
-1052 IDDYQIKL
+1052 IDDYQVKL

-1070 ECLKRY
+1070 EWLKRY

>member
-13 EEASEHLGDIENDLL
+13 EEAAEHLGDIENDLL
-28 TIEQAGADID
+28 AIEQAGADID
-38 EDLVN
+38 VELVN

-48 AHSIKGGAGFLGLN
+48 AHSIKGGAGFLGLT

-70 IENVLDM
+70 IENILDM
-77 IRNRELVPDPE
+77 VRNRELVPEPE

-100 RDMIHN
+100 RDLITN
-106 VAQSNDAFIDDH
+106 VAESNETYIDDH
-118 IAALTAA
+118 VAALTAA
-125 TTANLKVADKSTVDK
+125 ASANLKGEEKASVDRR
-140 VVEIKDKQGRT
+140 VEIRDGKGRV
-151 VFVVPE
+151 VFEVAE
-157 FDLMQNRK
+157 FDLLQNKK

-183 KDKKP
+183 KNKTVFDI
-188 LDLLKGMDST
+188 LKGMDST

-203 LKVDFEAVGSLEDD
+203 LKVDFEAIGTLEDD
-217 GFSNRI
+217 EFSNRI

-233 EEDIMPALLDLRG
+233 EDDIMPALLDLAS
-246 EFITSLQF
+246 EFIITLNIDLPSRQS
-254 DAPAAATADFAQDL
+254 APAVDFAREL
-268 LATTP
+268 LNQTP
-273 ATPEVDRTDA
+273 QTPDEDRTDT
-283 LVSELFTGSSL
+283 LVSELFSGESL
-294 ASALSPTPAPPAAPA
+294 AAALNPPP
-309 VAPSPVQAPAAQA
+309 PVSAPAA
-322 PVASAPVAPVA
+322 VSN
-333 PAPPAPVRPEMVAP
+333 PAPQPEPQPLA
-347 DEDPGRKSD
+347 DDDASRKADPRAVKSPI
-356 LKTPKSVISQP
+356 TQP

-442 VRDLARTLG
+442 VRDLARNLG

-479 LVRNSADHGIEL
+479 LVRNSADHGIEM
-491 PLERAAA
+491 PDVRVAA

-520 IVDDGRGL
+520 IVDDGGGL
-528 NTEKIVEKALSKGLI
+528 NSDKIVAKALSRGLI
-543 TPDHAKNMSD
+543 SPDQAKSMSD

-560 FLPGLSTAEMVTDV
+560 FLPGLSTAEQVTDV

-593 QVDIETVR
+593 QVDIETER

-616 IIPSLLVSVGNERYA
+616 IIPSLLVSVGQERYA

-642 VPADQIGERVEMVGD
+642 IPVAQITERVELVGD

-673 SDVLGL
+673 SNVLGL
-679 DSADCHASQM
+679 DESSCEASKM
-689 VSKIL
+689 VGEIL
-694 RGEMSTEQGDSDCI
+694 RGEKSLGEVQEAGCT

-744 HFKDCHGYAGATIMG
+744 HFKDCQGYAGATIMG

-774 LGDLSLTAGLE
+774 LGDLSLSIAREKQQVTKEAEAGS
-785 KTAGVAKEPEP
+785 GQ
-796 GMDQEKLSLFVFRN
+796 DKLSLFVFRN
-810 TPQEHCA
+810 TPQEYCA

-822 VARVELIN
+822 VARVELID
-830 AEEIEEVGGRRV
+830 AAEIEEVGGRRV
-842 IKYRGGSLPV
+842 IKYRGGTLPV
-852 FSLDQATS
+852 FSLDQATNVN
-860 AGMLDVSGEIIVIV
+860 MLDISGEVIVIV

-887 PPVDAIETR
+887 PPVDAIEAQ
-896 VAVDT
+896 VAIDS

-922 VDIFE
+922 VDIYE
-927 LIQTVQPDWFAVR
+927 LIQSVQPEWFAVR
-940 GTIEVSDDAGE
+940 GSIEIADDAGE
-951 TGVPHLL
+951 VGVPHLL

-970 RKFIEDDGYTVDV
+970 KKFIEDDGYAIDV
-983 AEDGVVAWNMLNAE
+983 AEDGAVAWNMLNAD
-997 PDKYDLVVTDIEMP
+997 PGRYDLVVTDIEMP
-1011 NMDGFELAKLI
+1011 NMDGFELSRRI
-1022 RKDKRF
+1022 RQDQRF
-1028 ALTPIVAL
+1028 SLVPIIAL

-1046 KGRAAG
+1046 RGKAAG
-1052 IDDYQIKL
+1052 IDDYQVKL

-1070 ECLKRY
+1070 DWLKRY

>member
-1 MMMDDETLQMYV
+1 MESHMMMDDETLQMYV
-13 EEASEHLGDIENDLL
+13 EEATEHLGDIENDLL
-28 TIEQAGADID
+28 AIEQAGADID
-38 EDLVN
+38 VELVN

-48 AHSIKGGAGFLGLN
+48 AHSIKGGAGFLGLTR
-62 KIKDLGHK
+62 IKDLGHK

-77 IRNRELVPDPE
+77 VRNRELVPDPE

-100 RDMIHN
+100 RDMITN
-106 VAQSNDAFIDDH
+106 VAQSNDAYIDDH

-125 TTANLKVADKSTVDK
+125 TAANLPGGEKASVDRMI
-140 VVEIKDKQGRT
+140 EIKDRRGRT
-151 VFVVPE
+151 VFEVPE
-157 FDLMQNRK
+157 FDLLQNRK

-183 KDKKP
+183 KGKTVF
-188 LDLLKGMDST
+188 DLLKGMDST

-203 LKVDFEAVGSLEDD
+203 LKVDFEAVGTLEDD
-217 GFSNRI
+217 DFSNRI

-228 FGSIV
+228 FGSII
-233 EEDIMPALLDLRG
+233 EDDIMPALLDLGG
-246 EFITSLQF
+246 EFITTLSF
-254 DAPAAATADFAQDL
+254 DLPSSAPAPAADFAREL
-268 LATTP
+268 LQQTP
-273 ATPEVDRTDA
+273 QAPDEDRTDSMVASLFNGGNLSAA
-283 LVSELFTGSSL
+283 LEPQPP
-294 ASALSPTPAPPAAPA
+294 APAPAPSAPSVPSAPPAAPPRPV
-309 VAPSPVQAPAAQA
+309 VAD
-322 PVASAPVAPVA
+322 
-333 PAPPAPVRPEMVAP
+333 
-347 DEDPGRKSD
+347 DETARKGD
-356 LKTPKSVISQP
+356 AKAPKSAITQS

-398 SSNAIHQIEVAGQR
+398 SSNALHQIEVAGQR

-458 EGNDVELDKTI
+458 EGNEVELDKTI

-479 LVRNSADHGIEL
+479 LVRNSADHGIEM
-491 PLERAAA
+491 PDERVAA

-520 IVDDGRGL
+520 IVDDGGGL
-528 NTEKIVEKALSKGLI
+528 NTDKIVQKALSKGLI
-543 TPDHAKNMSD
+543 TPDQANSMSD

-560 FLPGLSTAEMVTDV
+560 FLPGLSTAEQVTDV

-593 QVDIETVR
+593 QVDIDTAR

-616 IIPSLLVSVGNERYA
+616 IIPSLLVSVGQERYA

-642 VPADQIGERVEMVGD
+642 VPVDQIAERVEMVGD

-673 SDVLGL
+673 SNVLGL
-679 DSADCHASQM
+679 DTSSCEVSRM
-689 VSKIL
+689 VGEVL
-694 RGEMSTEQGDSDCI
+694 RGERSGGKTDAAGCAM
-708 LADVNLVVV
+708 ADVNLVVV

-744 HFKDCHGYAGATIMG
+744 HFKDCQGYAGATIMG

-774 LGDLSLTAGLE
+774 LGDLSLTAGRE
-785 KTAGVAKEPEP
+785 RTAQTAKEAETVK
-796 GMDQEKLSLFVFRN
+796 GQDKLSLFVFRN

-822 VARVELIN
+822 VARVELID
-830 AEEIEEVGGRRV
+830 AREIEEVGGRRV
-842 IKYRGGSLPV
+842 IKYRGGTLPV
-852 FSLDQATS
+852 FSLDQATNV
-860 AGMLDVSGEIIVIV
+860 GLLELSGEFIVIV

-887 PPVDAIETR
+887 PPVDAIETE
-896 VAVDT
+896 VTIDG

-911 SAVIGDNTTLI
+911 SAVIGENTTLI
-922 VDIFE
+922 VDIYE
-927 LIQTVQPDWFAVR
+927 LIQTVQPEWFAVR
-940 GTIEVSDDAGE
+940 GSIEIADDAGE
-951 TGVPHLL
+951 VGVPHLL

-970 RKFIEDDGYTVDV
+970 RKFIEDDGYSVDT
-983 AEDGVVAWNMLNAE
+983 AEDGLVAWNMLNVD
-997 PDKYDLVVTDIEMP
+997 PNKYDLIVTDIEMP
-1011 NMDGFELAKLI
+1011 NMDGFELARNI
-1022 RKDKRF
+1022 RQDKRF
-1028 ALTPIVAL
+1028 SLTPIIAL

-1046 KGRAAG
+1046 RGKAVG
-1052 IDDYQIKL
+1052 IDDYQVKL

-1070 ECLKRY
+1070 EWLKRY

>member
-13 EEASEHLGDIENDLL
+13 EEATEHLGDIENDLL
-28 TIEQAGADID
+28 AIEQAGADID
-38 EDLVN
+38 VELVN

-48 AHSIKGGAGFLGLN
+48 AHSIKGGAGFLGLT

-70 IENVLDM
+70 IENILDM
-77 IRNRELVPDPE
+77 VRNRELVPEPE

-100 RDMIHN
+100 RDLISN
-106 VAQSNDAFIDDH
+106 VAESNDAFIDDH
-118 IAALTAA
+118 VAALTAA
-125 TTANLKVADKSTVDK
+125 ASANLQGEEKASVDRL
-140 VVEIKDKQGRT
+140 VEIRDRRGRV
-151 VFVVPE
+151 VFEVAE
-157 FDLMQNRK
+157 FDLLQNKK

-183 KDKKP
+183 KNKTVFDI
-188 LDLLKGMDST
+188 LKGMDST

-203 LKVDFEAVGSLEDD
+203 LKVDFEAVGTLEEDD
-217 GFSNRI
+217 FSNRI

-228 FGSIV
+228 FGSII
-233 EEDIMPALLDLRG
+233 EDDIMPALLDLGG
-246 EFITSLQF
+246 EFITTLSIDLPSDSQPK
-254 DAPAAATADFAQDL
+254 AADFAREL
-268 LATTP
+268 LDQTP
-273 ATPEVDRTDA
+273 QTPDEDRTDS
-283 LVSELFTGSSL
+283 LVSELFGAGTL
-294 ASALSPTPAPPAAPA
+294 ASALDSPAAEA
-309 VAPSPVQAPAAQA
+309 AVQAPAPAAAPSQA
-322 PVASAPVAPVA
+322 P
-333 PAPPAPVRPEMVAP
+333 RPELQPTDDDA
-347 DEDPGRKSD
+347 GRKAD
-356 LKTPKSVISQP
+356 PRAPKSAITQP

-398 SSNAIHQIEVAGQR
+398 SSGAIHQIEVAGQR

-458 EGNDVELDKTI
+458 EGNEVELDKTI

-479 LVRNSADHGIEL
+479 LVRNSADHGIEM
-491 PLERAAA
+491 PDVRVAA

-520 IVDDGRGL
+520 IVDDGGGL
-528 NTEKIVEKALSKGLI
+528 NTDKIVAKALSRGLI
-543 TPDHAKNMSD
+543 TPDQAKSMSD

-560 FLPGLSTAEMVTDV
+560 FLPGLSTAEQVTDV

-593 QVDIETVR
+593 QVDIETER

-616 IIPSLLVSVGNERYA
+616 IIPSLLVSVGQERYA

-642 VPADQIGERVEMVGD
+642 IPVDQISERVELVGD

-673 SDVLGL
+673 SNVLGL
-679 DSADCHASQM
+679 EASSCESSQM
-689 VSKIL
+689 VGEIL
-694 RGEMSTEQGDSDCI
+694 RGEKSLDEIQSSGCA

-744 HFKDCHGYAGATIMG
+744 HFKECHGYAGATIMG

-774 LGDLSLTAGLE
+774 LGDLSLSMAREKVQVTKEAEAGS
-785 KTAGVAKEPEP
+785 GQ
-796 GMDQEKLSLFVFRN
+796 DKLSLFVFRN
-810 TPQEHCA
+810 TPQEYCA

-822 VARVELIN
+822 VARVELID
-830 AEEIEEVGGRRV
+830 AAEIEEVGGRRV
-842 IKYRGGSLPV
+842 IKYRGGTLPV
-852 FSLDQATS
+852 FSLDQATNV
-860 AGMLDVSGEIIVIV
+860 GMLDVSGELIVIV

-887 PPVDAIETR
+887 PPVDAIEVQ
-896 VAVDT
+896 VAIDN

-911 SAVIGDNTTLI
+911 SAVIGENTTLI
-922 VDIFE
+922 VDIYE

-940 GTIEVSDDAGE
+940 GTIEIAGDAGE
-951 TGVPHLL
+951 VGVPHLL

-970 RKFIEDDGYTVDV
+970 KKFIEDDGYSVDV
-983 AEDGVVAWNMLNAE
+983 AEDGLVAWNMLDAD
-997 PDKYDLVVTDIEMP
+997 PGRYDLVVTDIEMP
-1011 NMDGFELAKLI
+1011 KMDGFELSRRI
-1022 RKDKRF
+1022 RQDKRF
-1028 ALTPIVAL
+1028 SLVPIVAL

-1046 KGRAAG
+1046 RGKAVG
-1052 IDDYQIKL
+1052 IDDYQVKL

-1070 ECLKRY
+1070 EWLKRY

>member
-13 EEASEHLGDIENDLL
+13 EEATEHLGDIENDLL
-28 TIEQAGADID
+28 AIEQAGADID
-38 EDLVN
+38 VELVN

-48 AHSIKGGAGFLGLN
+48 AHSIKGGAGFLGLT

-70 IENVLDM
+70 IENILDM
-77 IRNRELVPDPE
+77 VRNRELVPEPE
-88 VVNIVLL
+88 IVNIVLL

-100 RDMIHN
+100 RDLITN
-106 VAQSNDAFIDDH
+106 VAESNDAYIDDH
-118 IAALTAA
+118 VAALTAA
-125 TTANLKVADKSTVDK
+125 ASANLEGEEKASVDRLVEVRDRRGR
-140 VVEIKDKQGRT
+140 VVFE
-151 VFVVPE
+151 VPE
-157 FDLMQNRK
+157 FDLLQNKK

-183 KDKKP
+183 KKKTVF
-188 LDLLKGMDST
+188 DVLKSMDST
-198 GVILD
+198 GIILD
-203 LKVDFEAVGSLEDD
+203 LKVDFEAVGTLEDD
-217 GFSNRI
+217 EFSNRI

-228 FGSIV
+228 FGSII
-233 EEDIMPALLDLRG
+233 EDDIMPALLDLGG
-246 EFITSLQF
+246 EFITTLSVDLPSEQQT
-254 DAPAAATADFAQDL
+254 PAADFAREL
-268 LATTP
+268 LDQTP
-273 ATPEVDRTDA
+273 QAPEEDQTDS
-283 LVSELFTGSSL
+283 LVSELFSEQSL
-294 ASALSPTPAPPAAPA
+294 SSALS
-309 VAPSPVQAPAAQA
+309 A
-322 PVASAPVAPVA
+322 PVSRPEPT
-333 PAPPAPVRPEMVAP
+333 PPAPVPAASPAP
-347 DEDPGRKSD
+347 IPAPAMDDDPSRKAD
-356 LKTPKSVISQP
+356 PRVPKTAITQP

-398 SSNAIHQIEVAGQR
+398 SSGAIHQIEVAGQR

-442 VRDLARTLG
+442 VRDLARNLG

-479 LVRNSADHGIEL
+479 LVRNSADHGIEM
-491 PLERAAA
+491 PDVRVAA
-498 GKPAMGT
+498 GKQAMGT

-520 IVDDGRGL
+520 IVDDGGGL
-528 NTEKIVEKALSKGLI
+528 NTDKIVAKALSRGLI
-543 TPDHAKNMSD
+543 TPDQAKSMSD

-560 FLPGLSTAEMVTDV
+560 FLPGLSTAEQVTDV

-593 QVDIETVR
+593 QVDIETER

-616 IIPSLLVSVGNERYA
+616 IIPSLLVSVGQERYA

-642 VPADQIGERVEMVGD
+642 IPVEQITERVELVGD

-673 SDVLGL
+673 SNVLGL
-679 DSADCHASQM
+679 DASSCEASRL
-689 VSKIL
+689 VGEVL
-694 RGEMSTEQGDSDCI
+694 RGDKSLEDIQKDGCVS
-708 LADVNLVVV
+708 ADVNLVVV

-744 HFKDCHGYAGATIMG
+744 HFKDCQGYAGATIMG

-774 LGDLSLTAGLE
+774 LGDLSLSIARE
-785 KTAGVAKEPEP
+785 QVQAPKEAEV
-796 GMDQEKLSLFVFRN
+796 GSGQEKLSLFVFRN
-810 TPQEHCA
+810 TPQEYCA

-822 VARVELIN
+822 VARVELID
-830 AEEIEEVGGRRV
+830 AAEIEEVGGRRV
-842 IKYRGGSLPV
+842 IKYRGGTLPV
-852 FSLDQATS
+852 FSLDQATNVNL
-860 AGMLDVSGEIIVIV
+860 LDISGELIVIV

-887 PPVDAIETR
+887 PPVDAIEAQ
-896 VAVDT
+896 VALDS

-922 VDIFE
+922 VDIYE
-927 LIQTVQPDWFAVR
+927 LIQTVQPEWFAVR
-940 GTIEVSDDAGE
+940 GSIEIADDAGE
-951 TGVPHLL
+951 VGVPHLL

-983 AEDGVVAWNMLNAE
+983 AEDGLVAWNMLDAE
-997 PDKYDLVVTDIEMP
+997 PDKFDLVVTDIEMP
-1011 NMDGFELAKLI
+1011 NMDGFELSRRI
-1022 RKDKRF
+1022 RQDKRF
-1028 ALTPIVAL
+1028 SLIPIVAL

-1046 KGRAAG
+1046 RGKAVG
-1052 IDDYQIKL
+1052 IDDYQVKL

-1070 ECLKRY
+1070 EWLKRY

>member
-13 EEASEHLGDIENDLL
+13 EEATEHLGDIENDLL
-28 TIEQAGADID
+28 SIEQAGADID
-38 EDLVN
+38 VELVN

-48 AHSIKGGAGFLGLN
+48 AHSIKGGAGFLGLTR
-62 KIKDLGHK
+62 IKDLGHK

-77 IRNRELVPDPE
+77 VRNRELVPDPE

-100 RDMIHN
+100 RDMITN
-106 VAQSNDAFIDDH
+106 VAQSNDAYIDDH

-125 TTANLKVADKSTVDK
+125 TAANLPVVEKASVDRT
-140 VVEIKDKQGRT
+140 VEIKDRRGRT
-151 VFVVPE
+151 VFEVPE
-157 FDLMQNRK
+157 FDLLQNRK

-183 KDKKP
+183 KGKTVF
-188 LDLLKGMDST
+188 DLLKSMDST

-203 LKVDFEAVGSLEDD
+203 LKVDFEAVGTLEDD
-217 GFSNRI
+217 DFSNRI

-228 FGSIV
+228 FGSII
-233 EEDIMPALLDLRG
+233 EDDIMPALLDLGG
-246 EFITSLQF
+246 EFITTLSVDLPSSTP
-254 DAPAAATADFAQDL
+254 APAADFAREL
-268 LATTP
+268 LEQTP
-273 ATPEVDRTDA
+273 QAPEEDRTDSMVASLFNGGNLSAA
-283 LVSELFTGSSL
+283 LEPQ
-294 ASALSPTPAPPAAPA
+294 APAPAPTPAP
-309 VAPSPVQAPAAQA
+309 S
-322 PVASAPVAPVA
+322 
-333 PAPPAPVRPEMVAP
+333 APPAATQPVPRPAAA
-347 DEDPGRKSD
+347 DDDAARKGD
-356 LKTPKSVISQP
+356 ARAPKSAISQP
-367 DSLRVHVSLLEDL
+367 DTLRVHVSLLEDL

-398 SSNAIHQIEVAGQR
+398 SSNTLHQIEVAGQR

-458 EGNDVELDKTI
+458 EGNEVELDKTI

-479 LVRNSADHGIEL
+479 LVRNSADHGIEM
-491 PLERAAA
+491 PDERVAA

-520 IVDDGRGL
+520 IVDDGGGL
-528 NTEKIVEKALSKGLI
+528 NTDKIVQKALSKGLI
-543 TPDHAKNMSD
+543 TPDQAKSMSD

-560 FLPGLSTAEMVTDV
+560 FLPGLSTAEQVTDV

-593 QVDIETVR
+593 QVDIDTAR

-616 IIPSLLVSVGNERYA
+616 IIPSLLVSVGQERYA

-642 VPADQIGERVEMVGD
+642 VPVDQIAERVEMVGD

-673 SDVLGL
+673 SNVLGV
-679 DSADCHASQM
+679 DTSSCEVSRM
-689 VSKIL
+689 VGEVL
-694 RGEMSTEQGDSDCI
+694 RGERSSGKADAAGCAM
-708 LADVNLVVV
+708 ADVNLVVV

-744 HFKDCHGYAGATIMG
+744 HFKDCQGYAGATIMG

-774 LGDLSLTAGLE
+774 LGDLSLTAGRE
-785 KTAGVAKEPEP
+785 RTAQTAKETEAVK
-796 GMDQEKLSLFVFRN
+796 GQDKLSLFVFRN

-822 VARVELIN
+822 VARVELID
-830 AEEIEEVGGRRV
+830 AREIEEVGGRRV
-842 IKYRGGSLPV
+842 IKYRGGTLPV
-852 FSLDQATS
+852 FSLDQATNV
-860 AGMLDVSGEIIVIV
+860 GLLELSGELIVIV

-887 PPVDAIETR
+887 PPVDAIETE
-896 VAVDT
+896 VAIDG

-911 SAVIGDNTTLI
+911 SAVIGENTTLI
-922 VDIFE
+922 VDIYE
-927 LIQTVQPDWFAVR
+927 LIQTVQPEWFAVR
-940 GTIEVSDDAGE
+940 GSIEIADDAGE
-951 TGVPHLL
+951 VGVPHLL

-970 RKFIEDDGYTVDV
+970 RKFIEDDGYSVDT
-983 AEDGVVAWNMLNAE
+983 AEDGLVAWNMLNAD
-997 PDKYDLVVTDIEMP
+997 PDRYDLVVTDIEMP
-1011 NMDGFELAKLI
+1011 NMDGFELARNI
-1022 RKDKRF
+1022 RQDKRF
-1028 ALTPIVAL
+1028 SLTPIIAL

-1046 KGRAAG
+1046 RGKAVG
-1052 IDDYQIKL
+1052 IDDYQVKL

-1070 ECLKRY
+1070 EWLKRY

>member
-13 EEASEHLGDIENDLL
+13 EEAAEHLGDIENDLL
-28 TIEQAGADID
+28 AIEQAGADID
-38 EDLVN
+38 VELVN

-48 AHSIKGGAGFLGLN
+48 AHSIKGGAGFLGLT

-70 IENVLDM
+70 IENILDM
-77 IRNRELVPDPE
+77 VRNRELVPEPE

-100 RDMIHN
+100 RDLIVN
-106 VAQSNDAFIDDH
+106 VAESNDAYIDDH
-118 IAALTAA
+118 VAALTAA
-125 TTANLKVADKSTVDK
+125 ASAGLKGEEKGSVDRR
-140 VVEIKDKQGRT
+140 VEIRDKRGRV
-151 VFVVPE
+151 VFEVPE
-157 FDLMQNRK
+157 FDLLQNRK

-183 KDKKP
+183 KNKTVFDI
-188 LDLLKGMDST
+188 LKGMDST

-203 LKVDFEAVGSLEDD
+203 LKVDFEAIGTLEDD
-217 GFSNRI
+217 DFSNRI

-228 FGSIV
+228 FGSII
-233 EEDIMPALLDLRG
+233 EDDIMPALLDLG
-246 EFITSLQF
+246 SEFITILTF
-254 DAPAAATADFAQDL
+254 DLPSDQAVPAADFAREL
-268 LATTP
+268 LDQTP
-273 ATPEVDRTDA
+273 QTPDEDRTDA
-283 LVSELFTGSSL
+283 LVSELFSGEGL
-294 ASALSPTPAPPAAPA
+294 ASALSPSTPASAP
-309 VAPSPVQAPAAQA
+309 APAAN
-322 PVASAPVAPVA
+322 PVSREE
-333 PAPPAPVRPEMVAP
+333 APPMAD
-347 DEDPGRKSD
+347 DEAARKADPRAAKS
-356 LKTPKSVISQP
+356 SFAQP

-442 VRDLARTLG
+442 VRDLARNLG

-479 LVRNSADHGIEL
+479 LVRNSADHGIEM
-491 PLERAAA
+491 PDVRAAA
-498 GKPAMGT
+498 GKPATGT

-520 IVDDGRGL
+520 IVDDGAGL
-528 NTEKIVEKALSKGLI
+528 NTDKIVAKALSRGLI
-543 TPDHAKNMSD
+543 TPDQAKSMSD

-560 FLPGLSTAEMVTDV
+560 FLPGLSTAEQVTDV

-593 QVDIETVR
+593 QVDIETER
-601 GKGTTIRIK
+601 GRGTTIRIK

-616 IIPSLLVSVGNERYA
+616 IIPSLLVSVGQERYA

-642 VPADQIGERVEMVGD
+642 IPVDQITERVELVGD

-673 SDVLGL
+673 SNVLGL
-679 DSADCHASQM
+679 DASSCEASQM
-689 VSKIL
+689 VGEIL
-694 RGEMSTEQGDSDCI
+694 RGEKSVGDVQEAGCAA
-708 LADVNLVVV
+708 ADVNLVVV

-744 HFKDCHGYAGATIMG
+744 HFKDCQGYAGATIMG

-774 LGDLSLTAGLE
+774 LGDLSLSMARE
-785 KTAGVAKEPEP
+785 APQAVKEAETS
-796 GMDQEKLSLFVFRN
+796 GGQEKLSLFVFRN
-810 TPQEHCA
+810 TPQEYCA

-822 VARVELIN
+822 VARVELID
-830 AEEIEEVGGRRV
+830 AAEIEEVGGRRV
-842 IKYRGGSLPV
+842 IKYRGGTLPV
-852 FSLDQATS
+852 FSLDQATNVNL
-860 AGMLDVSGEIIVIV
+860 LDVSGEIIVIV

-887 PPVDAIETR
+887 PPVDAIEAQVTI
-896 VAVDT
+896 DS

-911 SAVIGDNTTLI
+911 SAVIGENTTLI
-922 VDIFE
+922 VDIYE
-927 LIQTVQPDWFAVR
+927 LIQTVQPEWFSVR
-940 GTIEVSDDAGE
+940 GSIEIAGDAGE
-951 TGVPHLL
+951 VGVPHLL

-970 RKFIEDDGYTVDV
+970 RKFIEDDGYTVDT
-983 AEDGVVAWNMLNAE
+983 AEDGQVAWNMLDAD
-997 PDKYDLVVTDIEMP
+997 PGRYDLVVTDIEMP
-1011 NMDGFELAKLI
+1011 NMDGFELSRRI
-1022 RKDKRF
+1022 RQDQRF
-1028 ALTPIVAL
+1028 SLVPIIAL

-1046 KGRAAG
+1046 RGKASG
-1052 IDDYQIKL
+1052 IDDYQVKL

-1070 ECLKRY
+1070 EWLKRY

>member
-13 EEASEHLGDIENDLL
+13 EEATEHLGDIENDLL
-28 TIEQAGADID
+28 AIEQSGADID
-38 EDLVN
+38 VELVN

-48 AHSIKGGAGFLGLN
+48 AHSIKGGAGFLGLI

-77 IRNRELVPDPE
+77 VRNRELVPDPE

-100 RDMIHN
+100 RDMIVN
-106 VAQSNDAFIDDH
+106 VAESEDAYIDDH

-125 TTANLKVADKSTVDK
+125 TSANLKGEEKASVDRR
-140 VVEIKDKQGRT
+140 VEIKDGRGRV
-151 VFVVPE
+151 VFEVPE
-157 FDLMQNRK
+157 FDLLQNRK

-183 KDKKP
+183 KDKTIF
-188 LDLLKGMDST
+188 DILKCMDST
-198 GVILD
+198 GVVLD
-203 LKVDFEAVGSLEDD
+203 LKVDFEAVGTLEDD

-223 PFFVL
+223 PLFVL
-228 FGSIV
+228 FGSII
-233 EEDIMPALLDLRG
+233 EDDIMPALLDLG
-246 EFITSLQF
+246 SEFILPLKF
-254 DAPAAATADFAQDL
+254 DPAPAPAPEADFAREL
-268 LATTP
+268 LESTP
-273 ATPEVDRTDA
+273 AAPEEDRTDS
-283 LVSELFTGSSL
+283 LVSEIFNGANLAEALGS
-294 ASALSPTPAPPAAPA
+294 AGAAAAPQAPKAAPA
-309 VAPSPVQAPAAQA
+309 PQPEPKPEPRPV
-322 PVASAPVAPVA
+322 
-333 PAPPAPVRPEMVAP
+333 PE
-347 DEDPGRKSD
+347 EDRRNDAKA
-356 LKTPKSVISQP
+356 PKSAISQP
-367 DSLRVHVSLLEDL
+367 DTLRVHVSLLEDL

-398 SSNAIHQIEVAGQR
+398 SSAALHQIEVAGQR

-442 VRDLARTLG
+442 VRDLARNLG

-479 LVRNSADHGIEL
+479 LVRNSADHGIE
-491 PLERAAA
+491 PPDERVLA

-528 NTEKIVEKALSKGLI
+528 NTDKIVEKALSRGLI
-543 TPDHAKNMSD
+543 SPDQAKSMSD

-560 FLPGLSTAEMVTDV
+560 FLPGLSTAEQVTDV

-593 QVDIETVR
+593 QVDIETAR
-601 GKGTTIRIK
+601 GRGTTIRIK

-616 IIPSLLVSVGNERYA
+616 IIPSLLVSVGQERYA

-642 VPADQIGERVEMVGD
+642 IPVDQITERIEMVGD

-662 LRGELIPLLYL
+662 LRGELIPMLYL
-673 SDVLGL
+673 SNVLGL
-679 DSADCHASQM
+679 DGSACTASSM
-689 VSKIL
+689 VGELL
-694 RGEMSTEQGDSDCI
+694 RGGRNAGQMQEAGCTM
-708 LADVNLVVV
+708 ADVNLVVV

-744 HFKDCHGYAGATIMG
+744 HFKDCQGYAGATIMG

-774 LGDLSLTAGLE
+774 LGDLSLT
-785 KTAGVAKEPEP
+785 GVRERGALAAKEAETVKTQ
-796 GMDQEKLSLFVFRN
+796 DKLSLFVFRN
-810 TPQEHCA
+810 TPEEYCA

-822 VARVELIN
+822 VARVELID
-830 AEEIEEVGGRRV
+830 AREIEEVGGRRV
-842 IKYRGGSLPV
+842 IKYRGGTLPV
-852 FSLDQATS
+852 FSLDQATTVQH
-860 AGMLDVSGEIIVIV
+860 LDLTGELIVIV

-887 PPVDAIETR
+887 PPVDAIETE
-896 VAVDT
+896 VTIDT

-911 SAVIGDNTTLI
+911 SAVIGENTTLI
-922 VDIFE
+922 VDIYE
-927 LIQTVQPDWFAVR
+927 LIQAVQPEWFAVR
-940 GTIEVSDDAGE
+940 GSIEVADDAGE
-951 TGVPHLL
+951 VGVPHLL

-970 RKFIEDDGYTVDV
+970 RKFIEDDGYTVDT
-983 AEDGVVAWNMLNAE
+983 AEDGLVAWSMLDAE
-997 PDKYDLVVTDIEMP
+997 PQKYDLVVTDIEMP
-1011 NMDGFELAKLI
+1011 NMDGFTLAQTI
-1022 RKDKRF
+1022 RQDKRF
-1028 ALTPIVAL
+1028 SLTPIIAL

-1046 KGRAAG
+1046 RGKAVG
-1052 IDDYQIKL
+1052 IDDYQVKL
-1060 DKERLLQSIY
+1060 DKERLLQTIY
-1070 ECLKRY
+1070 EWLKRY

>member
-13 EEASEHLGDIENDLL
+13 EEATEHLGDIENDLL
-28 TIEQAGADID
+28 SIEQAGADID
-38 EDLVN
+38 VELVN

-48 AHSIKGGAGFLGLN
+48 AHSIKGGAGFLGLT

-77 IRNRELVPDPE
+77 VRNRELVPDPE

-100 RDMIHN
+100 RDMILN
-106 VAQSNDAFIDDH
+106 VAESEDAYIDDH

-125 TTANLKVADKSTVDK
+125 TSANLKGEEKASVDRR
-140 VVEIKDKQGRT
+140 VEIRDSRGRT
-151 VFVVPE
+151 VFEVPE
-157 FDLMQNRK
+157 FDLLQNRK

-183 KDKKP
+183 KEKTIF
-188 LDLLKGMDST
+188 DLLKCMDST
-198 GVILD
+198 GVVLD
-203 LKVDFEAVGSLEDD
+203 LKVDFEAVGTLEDD

-223 PFFVL
+223 PLFVL
-228 FGSIV
+228 FGSII
-233 EEDIMPALLDLRG
+233 EEDIMPALLDLG
-246 EFITSLQF
+246 SEFILPLKFEPT
-254 DAPAAATADFAQDL
+254 APAQQPVEDFAREL
-268 LATTP
+268 LESTP
-273 ATPEVDRTDA
+273 PTPEQDRTDS
-283 LVSELFTGSSL
+283 LVSEIFNGVNLSQ
-294 ASALSPTPAPPAAPA
+294 ALGAQESGAAPDVPAPAPKPESRPAAPDDDRKA
-309 VAPSPVQAPAAQA
+309 DAKAA
-322 PVASAPVAPVA
+322 
-333 PAPPAPVRPEMVAP
+333 
-347 DEDPGRKSD
+347 KS
-356 LKTPKSVISQP
+356 TMAQSET
-367 DSLRVHVSLLEDL
+367 LRVHVSLLEDL

-398 SSNAIHQIEVAGQR
+398 SSAALHQIEVAGQR

-442 VRDLARTLG
+442 VRDLARNLG

-479 LVRNSADHGIEL
+479 LVRNSADHGIE
-491 PLERAAA
+491 PPDERVLA

-528 NTEKIVEKALSKGLI
+528 NTDKIVEKALSRGLI
-543 TPDHAKNMSD
+543 TPDQAKSMSD

-560 FLPGLSTAEMVTDV
+560 FLPGLSTAEKVTDV

-593 QVDIETVR
+593 QVDIETAR

-616 IIPSLLVSVGNERYA
+616 IIPSLLVSVGQERYA

-642 VPADQIGERVEMVGD
+642 IPVDQISDRIEMVGD

-662 LRGELIPLLYL
+662 LRGELIPMLYL
-673 SDVLGL
+673 SNVLGL
-679 DSADCHASQM
+679 DGTACSAAAA
-689 VSKIL
+689 VGEIL
-694 RGEMSTEQGDSDCI
+694 RGGKSLEQLQETGCT
-708 LADVNLVVV
+708 LADINLVVV

-744 HFKDCHGYAGATIMG
+744 HFKDCQGYAGATIMG

-774 LGDLSLTAGLE
+774 LGDLSLTGVRERGALVSKE
-785 KTAGVAKEPEP
+785 AETAKTQ
-796 GMDQEKLSLFVFRN
+796 DKLSLFVFRN
-810 TPQEHCA
+810 TPEEHCA

-822 VARVELIN
+822 VARVELID
-830 AEEIEEVGGRRV
+830 AGEIEEVGGRRV
-842 IKYRGGSLPV
+842 IKYRGGTLPV
-852 FSLDQATS
+852 FSLDQATTVQH
-860 AGMLDVSGEIIVIV
+860 LDLTGELIVIV

-887 PPVDAIETR
+887 PPVDAIETE

-911 SAVIGDNTTLI
+911 SAVIGENTTLI
-922 VDIFE
+922 VDIYE
-927 LIQTVQPDWFAVR
+927 LIQAVQPEWFAVR
-940 GTIEVSDDAGE
+940 GSIEIADDAGE
-951 TGVPHLL
+951 VGVPHLL

-970 RKFIEDDGYTVDV
+970 RKFIEDDGYTVDT
-983 AEDGVVAWNMLNAE
+983 AEDGLVAWNMLNAD
-997 PDKYDLVVTDIEMP
+997 PDRYDLVVTDIEMP
-1011 NMDGFELAKLI
+1011 NMDGFELARNI
-1022 RKDKRF
+1022 RHDKRF
-1028 ALTPIVAL
+1028 SLTPIIAL
-1036 TSLAGDEDVA
+1036 TSLAADEDVA
-1046 KGRAAG
+1046 RGKAAG
-1052 IDDYQIKL
+1052 IDDYQVKL

-1070 ECLKRY
+1070 EWLKRY

>member
-1 MMMDDETLQMYV
+1 MYV
-13 EEASEHLGDIENDLL
+13 EEATEHLGDIENDLL
-28 TIEQAGADID
+28 AIEQAGADID
-38 EDLVN
+38 VELVN

-77 IRNRELVPDPE
+77 VRNRELVPDPE

-100 RDMIHN
+100 RDMITN
-106 VAQSNDAFIDDH
+106 VAASNDEYIDDH

-125 TTANLKVADKSTVDK
+125 TSANLQPEEKASVDTR
-140 VVEIKDKQGRT
+140 VEIKDRRGRT
-151 VFVVPE
+151 VFEVPE
-157 FDLMQNRK
+157 FDLIQNRK
-165 GGKNLY
+165 GGKSLY

-183 KDKKP
+183 KNKTV
-188 LDLLKGMDST
+188 LDLLKSMDSA

-203 LKVDFEAVGSLEDD
+203 LKVDFEAVGTLEED

-223 PFFVL
+223 PLFVL
-228 FGSIV
+228 FGSII
-233 EEDIMPALLDLRG
+233 EDDIMPALLDLAG
-246 EFITSLQF
+246 EFILTLKFELPASAVAPPASSDLAK
-254 DAPAAATADFAQDL
+254 APAAAPDFAREL
-268 LATTP
+268 LDTTP
-273 ATPEVDRTDA
+273 QTPDEDQTDSM
-283 LVSELFTGSSL
+283 VSEMFSDM
-294 ASALSPTPAPPAAPA
+294 ALSQALAETSAEPAAPA
-309 VAPSPVQAPAAQA
+309 SKPAPKPA
-322 PVASAPVAPVA
+322 PVAVSDDDSRKAAA
-333 PAPPAPVRPEMVAP
+333 PAP
-347 DEDPGRKSD
+347 KSAI
-356 LKTPKSVISQP
+356 TQP

-398 SSNAIHQIEVAGQR
+398 SSNALHQIEVAGQR

-442 VRDLARTLG
+442 VRDLARTLR

-479 LVRNSADHGIEL
+479 LVRNSADHGIET
-491 PLERAAA
+491 PDERVAS
-498 GKPAMGT
+498 GKPALGT

-528 NTEKIVEKALSKGLI
+528 NTEKIVEKALGRGLI
-543 TPDHAKNMSD
+543 TPDQAKSMSD

-560 FLPGLSTAEMVTDV
+560 FLPGLSTAEKVTDV

-593 QVDIETVR
+593 QVDIETAR

-616 IIPSLLVSVGNERYA
+616 IIPSLLVSVGEERYA

-642 VPADQIGERVEMVGD
+642 VPASQISEKVEIVGD

-673 SDVLGL
+673 SNVLGL
-679 DSADCHASQM
+679 HGTPCDASRMVAD
-689 VSKIL
+689 IL
-694 RGEMSTEQGDSDCI
+694 RDEKTPDQVAASGYTTTDI
-708 LADVNLVVV
+708 NLVVV

-744 HFKDCHGYAGATIMG
+744 HFKECQGYAGATIMG

-774 LGDLSLTAGLE
+774 LGDLSLTAVRERGAQ
-785 KTAGVAKEPEP
+785 AGKDSEVVQDHER
-796 GMDQEKLSLFVFRN
+796 LSLFTFRN
-810 TPQEHCA
+810 APAEHCA
-817 VPLDL
+817 VHLDL
-822 VARVELIN
+822 VARVELIDGK
-830 AEEIEEVGGRRV
+830 EIEEVGGRRV
-842 IKYRGGSLPV
+842 IKYRGGTLPV
-852 FSLDQATS
+852 FSMDQATS
-860 AGMLDVSGEIIVIV
+860 VGLLDTTGELIVIV

-887 PPVDAIETR
+887 PPVDAIELR
-896 VAVDT
+896 AVVDT
-901 FTLKQPGISG
+901 FTLKQLGISG
-911 SAVIGDNTTLI
+911 SVVIGESTTLI
-922 VDIFE
+922 IDIYE
-927 LIQTVQPDWFAVR
+927 LIQTLQPDWFTVR
-940 GTIEVSDDAGE
+940 GSIEIADDAGDV
-951 TGVPHLL
+951 GVPHLL

-970 RKFIEDDGYTVDV
+970 RKFLEDDGYTAEV
-983 AEDGVVAWNMLNAE
+983 AEDGLIAWNMLDAD
-997 PDKYDLVVTDIEMP
+997 PDRFDLVVTDIEMP
-1011 NMDGFELAKLI
+1011 NMDGFELSRRI
-1022 RKDKRF
+1022 RQDKRF

-1046 KGRAAG
+1046 RGKALG
-1052 IDDYQIKL
+1052 IDDYQVKL

>member
-13 EEASEHLGDIENDLL
+13 EEATEHLGDIENDLL
-28 TIEQAGADID
+28 AIEQAGADID
-38 EDLVN
+38 VELVN

-48 AHSIKGGAGFLGLN
+48 AHSIKGGAGFLGLT

-70 IENVLDM
+70 IENILDM
-77 IRNRELVPDPE
+77 VRNRELVPEPE

-100 RDMIHN
+100 RDLIVN
-106 VAQSNDAFIDDH
+106 VAESNDAYIDDH
-118 IAALTAA
+118 VAALTAA
-125 TTANLKVADKSTVDK
+125 ASANLKGEEKASVDRR
-140 VVEIKDKQGRT
+140 VEIRDAKGRA
-151 VFVVPE
+151 VFEVPE
-157 FDLMQNRK
+157 FDLIQNRK

-183 KDKKP
+183 KNKTVFDV
-188 LDLLKGMDST
+188 LKSMDST

-203 LKVDFEAVGSLEDD
+203 LKVDFEAIGTLEDD
-217 GFSNRI
+217 EFSNRI

-228 FGSIV
+228 FGSII
-233 EEDIMPALLDLRG
+233 EDDIMPALLDLG
-246 EFITSLQF
+246 SEFITTLNIDLPSDQA
-254 DAPAAATADFAQDL
+254 APAADFAREL
-268 LATTP
+268 LDQTP
-273 ATPEVDRTDA
+273 QTPSEDRTDT
-283 LVSELFTGSSL
+283 LVSELFSGESL
-294 ASALSPTPAPPAAPA
+294 ASALNPSAPAPQAAPKAASQAVPQAAPA
-309 VAPSPVQAPAAQA
+309 ADDDFSRKADPRAGK
-322 PVASAPVAPVA
+322 SAI
-333 PAPPAPVRPEMVAP
+333 
-347 DEDPGRKSD
+347 
-356 LKTPKSVISQP
+356 TQP

-442 VRDLARTLG
+442 VRDLARNLG

-479 LVRNSADHGIEL
+479 LVRNSADHGIEM
-491 PLERAAA
+491 PDVRVAA

-520 IVDDGRGL
+520 IVDDGGGL
-528 NTEKIVEKALSKGLI
+528 NTDKIVAKALSRGLI
-543 TPDHAKNMSD
+543 TPDQAKSMSD

-560 FLPGLSTAEMVTDV
+560 FLPGLSTAEQVTDV

-593 QVDIETVR
+593 QVDIETER

-616 IIPSLLVSVGNERYA
+616 IIPSLLVSVGQERYA

-642 VPADQIGERVEMVGD
+642 IPVDQITERVELVGD

-673 SDVLGL
+673 SNVLGL
-679 DSADCHASQM
+679 DVTSCEASKM
-689 VSKIL
+689 VGEIL
-694 RGEMSTEQGDSDCI
+694 RGEKSLGDVKEAGCAA
-708 LADVNLVVV
+708 ADVNLVVV

-744 HFKDCHGYAGATIMG
+744 HFKDCQGYAGATIMG

-774 LGDLSLTAGLE
+774 LGDLSLSLTRE
-785 KTAGVAKEPEP
+785 KQQVGKEAEAAS
-796 GMDQEKLSLFVFRN
+796 GQEKLSLFVFRN

-822 VARVELIN
+822 VARVELID
-830 AEEIEEVGGRRV
+830 AAEIEEVGGRRV
-842 IKYRGGSLPV
+842 IKYRGGTLPV
-852 FSLDQATS
+852 FSLDQATNVH
-860 AGMLDVSGEIIVIV
+860 MLDVSGEVIVIV

-887 PPVDAIETR
+887 PPVDAIEAQ
-896 VAVDT
+896 VAIDS

-911 SAVIGDNTTLI
+911 SAVIGENTTLI
-922 VDIFE
+922 VDIYE
-927 LIQTVQPDWFAVR
+927 LIQTVQPEWFTVR
-940 GTIEVSDDAGE
+940 GSIEIADDAGE
-951 TGVPHLL
+951 VGVPHLL

-970 RKFIEDDGYTVDV
+970 KKFIEDDGYTVDV
-983 AEDGVVAWNMLNAE
+983 AEDGVVAWNMLDAD
-997 PDKYDLVVTDIEMP
+997 PRRYDLVVTDIEMP
-1011 NMDGFELAKLI
+1011 NMDGFELSRRI
-1022 RKDKRF
+1022 RQDQRF
-1028 ALTPIVAL
+1028 SLVPIIAL

-1046 KGRAAG
+1046 RGKAAG
-1052 IDDYQIKL
+1052 IDDYQVKL

-1070 ECLKRY
+1070 DWLKRY

>member
-13 EEASEHLGDIENDLL
+13 EEATEHLGDIENDLL
-28 TIEQAGADID
+28 AIEQAGADID
-38 EDLVN
+38 VELVN

-48 AHSIKGGAGFLGLN
+48 AHSIKGGAGFLGLT

-70 IENVLDM
+70 IENILDM
-77 IRNRELVPDPE
+77 VRNRELVPEPE

-100 RDMIHN
+100 RDLITN
-106 VAQSNDAFIDDH
+106 VGESNDAYIDDH
-118 IAALTAA
+118 VAALTAA
-125 TTANLKVADKSTVDK
+125 ASANLKGEEKASVDRRVEVRDGKGRLVFDVA
-140 VVEIKDKQGRT
+140 
-151 VFVVPE
+151 E
-157 FDLMQNRK
+157 FDLLQNRK

-183 KDKKP
+183 KNKTVFDV
-188 LDLLKGMDST
+188 LKGMDST

-203 LKVDFEAVGSLEDD
+203 LKVDFEAIGTLEDD
-217 GFSNRI
+217 EFSNRI

-228 FGSIV
+228 FGSII
-233 EEDIMPALLDLRG
+233 EDDIMPALLDLG
-246 EFITSLQF
+246 SEFITTLNIDLPSDQ
-254 DAPAAATADFAQDL
+254 ASPAVDFAREL
-268 LATTP
+268 LNQTP
-273 ATPEVDRTDA
+273 QTPDEDRTDT
-283 LVSELFTGSSL
+283 LVSELFSGESL
-294 ASALSPTPAPPAAPA
+294 ASALNPAPPVSAPVP
-309 VAPSPVQAPAAQA
+309 VASPAPAANSVSQPESQPMA
-322 PVASAPVAPVA
+322 DDDASRKA
-333 PAPPAPVRPEMVAP
+333 
-347 DEDPGRKSD
+347 DPRTAKSPI
-356 LKTPKSVISQP
+356 TQP

-442 VRDLARTLG
+442 VRDLARNLG
-451 KEIDLQL
+451 KEMDLQL

-479 LVRNSADHGIEL
+479 LVRNSTDHGIEM
-491 PLERAAA
+491 PDVRVKA

-520 IVDDGRGL
+520 IVDDGGGL
-528 NTEKIVEKALSKGLI
+528 DTEKIVAKALSRGLI
-543 TPDHAKNMSD
+543 SPDQAKSMSD

-560 FLPGLSTAEMVTDV
+560 FLPGLSTAEQVTDV

-593 QVDIETVR
+593 QVDIETER

-616 IIPSLLVSVGNERYA
+616 IIPSLLVSVGQERYA

-642 VPADQIGERVEMVGD
+642 IPVDQITERVELVGD

-673 SDVLGL
+673 SNVLGL
-679 DSADCHASQM
+679 DVDSCEASKL
-689 VSKIL
+689 VGEIL
-694 RGEMSTEQGDSDCI
+694 RGERSLGDIKESGCAS
-708 LADVNLVVV
+708 ADVNLVVV

-744 HFKDCHGYAGATIMG
+744 HFKECQGYAGATIMG

-774 LGDLSLTAGLE
+774 LGDLSLS
-785 KTAGVAKEPEP
+785 VAREALQTPKEAEAAS
-796 GMDQEKLSLFVFRN
+796 GQEKLSLFVFRN
-810 TPQEHCA
+810 APQEYCA

-822 VARVELIN
+822 VARVELID
-830 AEEIEEVGGRRV
+830 AAEIEEVGGRRV
-842 IKYRGGSLPV
+842 IKYRGGTLPV
-852 FSLDQATS
+852 FSLDQATNVN
-860 AGMLDVSGEIIVIV
+860 MLDISGEIIVIV

-887 PPVDAIETR
+887 PPVDAIEAQ
-896 VAVDT
+896 VSIDS

-911 SAVIGDNTTLI
+911 SAVIGENTTLI
-922 VDIFE
+922 VDIYE

-940 GTIEVSDDAGE
+940 GSIEIADDAGE
-951 TGVPHLL
+951 VGVPHLL

-970 RKFIEDDGYTVDV
+970 KKFIEDDGYMVDV
-983 AEDGVVAWNMLNAE
+983 AEDGAVAWNMLDAE
-997 PDKYDLVVTDIEMP
+997 PEKFDLVVTDIEMP
-1011 NMDGFELAKLI
+1011 NMDGFELARRI
-1022 RKDKRF
+1022 RQDKRF
-1028 ALTPIVAL
+1028 SLMPIVAL

-1046 KGRAAG
+1046 RGKAVG
-1052 IDDYQIKL
+1052 IDDYQVKL

-1070 ECLKRY
+1070 EWLKRY

>member
-13 EEASEHLGDIENDLL
+13 EEAAEHLGDIENDLL
-28 TIEQAGADID
+28 AIEQAGADID
-38 EDLVN
+38 VELVN

-48 AHSIKGGAGFLGLN
+48 AHSIKGGAGLLGLT

-70 IENVLDM
+70 IENILDM
-77 IRNRELVPDPE
+77 VRNRELVPEPE

-100 RDMIHN
+100 RDLISN
-106 VAQSNDAFIDDH
+106 VAESNDAYIDDH
-118 IAALTAA
+118 VAALTAA
-125 TTANLKVADKSTVDK
+125 ASANLEGEEKASVDRLVEVKDRRGRVVFEVA
-140 VVEIKDKQGRT
+140 
-151 VFVVPE
+151 E
-157 FDLMQNRK
+157 FDLLQNKK

-183 KDKKP
+183 KNKTIFDI
-188 LDLLKGMDST
+188 LKGMDST

-203 LKVDFEAVGSLEDD
+203 LKVDFEAVGTLEDD
-217 GFSNRI
+217 DFSNRI

-228 FGSIV
+228 FGSII
-233 EEDIMPALLDLRG
+233 EDDIMPALLDLGG
-246 EFITSLQF
+246 EFITTLSIDLPS
-254 DAPAAATADFAQDL
+254 DTKAPVADFAQEL
-268 LATTP
+268 LDQTP
-273 ATPEVDRTDA
+273 QTPDEDRTDS
-283 LVSELFTGSSL
+283 LISELFSRETLTSSL
-294 ASALSPTPAPPAAPA
+294 SSPAADSVPTAPAPA
-309 VAPSPVQAPAAQA
+309 
-322 PVASAPVAPVA
+322 APVA
-333 PAPPAPVRPEMVAP
+333 PAPAPQPAPQPVA
-347 DEDPGRKSD
+347 DDDAIRKADPRA
-356 LKTPKSVISQP
+356 PKSAISQP

-479 LVRNSADHGIEL
+479 LVRNSADHGIEM
-491 PLERAAA
+491 PDVRARA
-498 GKPAMGT
+498 GKPALGT

-520 IVDDGRGL
+520 IVDDGGGL
-528 NTEKIVEKALSKGLI
+528 DTEKIVAKALSRGLI
-543 TPDHAKNMSD
+543 TPDQAKSMSD

-560 FLPGLSTAEMVTDV
+560 FLPGLSTAEQVTDV

-593 QVDIETVR
+593 QVDIETER

-616 IIPSLLVSVGNERYA
+616 IIPSLLVSVGQERYA

-642 VPADQIGERVEMVGD
+642 IPVDQITERVELVGD

-673 SDVLGL
+673 SNVLGL
-679 DSADCHASQM
+679 DDDSCEASKM
-689 VSKIL
+689 VGEIL
-694 RGEMSTEQGDSDCI
+694 RGEKRFDEVQEAGCI
-708 LADVNLVVV
+708 SADVNLVVV

-744 HFKDCHGYAGATIMG
+744 HFKECQGYAGATIMG

-774 LGDLSLTAGLE
+774 LGDLSLSVSRE
-785 KTAGVAKEPEP
+785 KQQVTKEAEAVTGP
-796 GMDQEKLSLFVFRN
+796 EKLSLFVFRN
-810 TPQEHCA
+810 TPQEYCA

-822 VARVELIN
+822 VARVELID
-830 AEEIEEVGGRRV
+830 AAEIEEVGGRRV
-842 IKYRGGSLPV
+842 IKYRGGTLPV
-852 FSLDQATS
+852 FSLDQATNV
-860 AGMLDVSGEIIVIV
+860 GLLDLTGELIVIV

-887 PPVDAIETR
+887 PPVDAIEAR
-896 VAVDT
+896 VNLDS

-911 SAVIGDNTTLI
+911 SAVIGENTTLI
-922 VDIFE
+922 VDIYE

-940 GTIEVSDDAGE
+940 GSIEIASDAGE
-951 TGVPHLL
+951 VGVPHLL

-970 RKFIEDDGYTVDV
+970 RKFLEDDGYLVDV
-983 AEDGVVAWNMLNAE
+983 AEDGLVAWNMLDAE
-997 PDKYDLVVTDIEMP
+997 PEKFDLVVTDIEMP
-1011 NMDGFELAKLI
+1011 NMDGFELARLI
-1022 RKDKRF
+1022 RQDKRF
-1028 ALTPIVAL
+1028 SMMPVVAL

-1046 KGRAAG
+1046 KGKSVG
-1052 IDDYQIKL
+1052 IDDYQVKL

-1070 ECLKRY
+1070 EWLKRY

>member
-13 EEASEHLGDIENDLL
+13 EEATEHLGDIENDLL
-28 TIEQAGADID
+28 AIEQAGADID
-38 EDLVN
+38 VELVN

-48 AHSIKGGAGFLGLN
+48 AHSIKGGAGFLGLTR
-62 KIKDLGHK
+62 IKDLGHK
-70 IENVLDM
+70 IENILDM
-77 IRNRELVPDPE
+77 VRNRELVPEPE

-100 RDMIHN
+100 RELITN
-106 VAQSNDAFIDDH
+106 VAESNDAYIDDH
-118 IAALTAA
+118 VAALTAA
-125 TTANLKVADKSTVDK
+125 ASANLKGEEKASVDRRVEVRDGKGRVVFEVA
-140 VVEIKDKQGRT
+140 
-151 VFVVPE
+151 E
-157 FDLMQNRK
+157 FDLLQNRK

-183 KDKKP
+183 KNKTVFDI
-188 LDLLKGMDST
+188 LKGMDST

-203 LKVDFEAVGSLEDD
+203 LKVDFEAIGTLEDD
-217 GFSNRI
+217 EFSNRI

-228 FGSIV
+228 FGSII
-233 EEDIMPALLDLRG
+233 EDDIMPALLDLG
-246 EFITSLQF
+246 SEFITTLNIDLPSDQA
-254 DAPAAATADFAQDL
+254 APAADFAREL
-268 LATTP
+268 LDQTP
-273 ATPEVDRTDA
+273 QTPNEDRTDT
-283 LVSELFTGSSL
+283 LISELFSGESL
-294 ASALSPTPAPPAAPA
+294 ASALSPAAPA
-309 VAPSPVQAPAAQA
+309 STQAAIANPAPAVN
-322 PVASAPVAPVA
+322 PVSASEPQTMADDDASRKA
-333 PAPPAPVRPEMVAP
+333 
-347 DEDPGRKSD
+347 DPRAVKSAI
-356 LKTPKSVISQP
+356 TQP

-442 VRDLARTLG
+442 VRDLARNLG

-479 LVRNSADHGIEL
+479 LVRNSADHGIEM
-491 PLERAAA
+491 PDVRVSA

-520 IVDDGRGL
+520 IVDDGGGL
-528 NTEKIVEKALSKGLI
+528 NTDKIVAKALSRGLI
-543 TPDHAKNMSD
+543 SPDQAKSMSD

-560 FLPGLSTAEMVTDV
+560 FLPGLSTAEQVTDV

-593 QVDIETVR
+593 QVDIETER

-616 IIPSLLVSVGNERYA
+616 IIPSLLVSVGQERYA

-642 VPADQIGERVEMVGD
+642 IPVDQITERVELVGD

-673 SDVLGL
+673 SNVLGL
-679 DSADCHASQM
+679 DASSCEASEM
-689 VSKIL
+689 VGEIL
-694 RGEMSTEQGDSDCI
+694 RGEKSLGEVQEAGCAM
-708 LADVNLVVV
+708 ADVNLVVV

-744 HFKDCHGYAGATIMG
+744 HFKDCQGYAGATIMG

-774 LGDLSLTAGLE
+774 LGDLSLSIARE
-785 KTAGVAKEPEP
+785 KQQVAKEAEAAS
-796 GMDQEKLSLFVFRN
+796 GQEKLSLFVFRN
-810 TPQEHCA
+810 TPQEYCA

-822 VARVELIN
+822 VARVELID
-830 AEEIEEVGGRRV
+830 AAEIEEVGGRRV
-842 IKYRGGSLPV
+842 IKYRGGTLPV
-852 FSLDQATS
+852 FSLDQATNVN
-860 AGMLDVSGEIIVIV
+860 MLDISGEVIVIV

-887 PPVDAIETR
+887 PPVDAIEAQ
-896 VAVDT
+896 VAIDS

-911 SAVIGDNTTLI
+911 SAVIGENTTLI
-922 VDIFE
+922 VDIYE
-927 LIQTVQPDWFAVR
+927 LIQTVQPEWFAVR
-940 GTIEVSDDAGE
+940 GSIEIADDAGE
-951 TGVPHLL
+951 VGVPHLL

-970 RKFIEDDGYTVDV
+970 KKFIEDDGYSVDV
-983 AEDGVVAWNMLNAE
+983 AEDGLVAWSMLDAD
-997 PDKYDLVVTDIEMP
+997 PGRYDLVVTDIEMP
-1011 NMDGFELAKLI
+1011 NMDGFELSRRI
-1022 RKDKRF
+1022 RQDRRF
-1028 ALTPIVAL
+1028 SLVPIIAL

-1046 KGRAAG
+1046 RGKAAG
-1052 IDDYQIKL
+1052 IDDYQVKL

-1070 ECLKRY
+1070 DWLKRY